1 MKKRV
6 LSLTMAFLL
15 AFTMLPTQAAA
26 EELPEYEEVVEEN
39 ASEEDPLEKD
49 VLETESLEAEAPA
62 AEVENTERT
71 VLTEET
77 EETVTETEPAEEPT
91 EEVTEAPTG
100 EENEEPEVKEEVPA
114 EQEEV
119 SEVPAQEETKSA
131 EAEKTTEA
139 AAAQE
144 IASPAEEIRPA
155 EKQVS
160 VQAMEVNG
168 ISVQAED
175 GETEEP
181 VTSCVTHTFENG
193 ICTVCKYKCIHEN
206 ATDTECLDC
215 KMTMIIKGEKDGA
228 VTRYASLGDAFDNA
242 PDGSTLTL
250 LKDTS
255 DGNDYKIID
264 KNYTMDPAGHT
275 LECRNIT
282 ISRNSGRN
290 TASLTLTGRGKI
302 KASINVNSVVNLCL
316 PETWNGSIKTVNIL
330 SGSHNST
337 KIAGGTID
345 SLVLYV
351 NKLSISGGTFKEIKN
366 NNREKN
372 YNIPVK
378 NLLETGYVFKQN
390 NQIIEYTGE
399 VPGWG
404 SLYNL
409 TVEKCEEHRDK
420 DGDVLCDY
428 CNQSVI
434 FPVEVTAADGT
445 TARYSGLQG
454 AFNEAQNDATVKLL
468 ADIPAGAQGSAYTVD
483 NKRITLDLGDKT
495 VFGSGISATKSAVL
509 TIRGN
514 GTVDGEVT
522 FASNSTGQLQGGTFG
537 KITSV
542 TKTLQELLP
551 EGYAYRD
558 RNGDTWRSDITGSY
572 IENVV
577 VLKAPIQQLD
587 ITNSIGKLT
596 YGYSEDDGQHLLVE
610 PVLLEEYNK
619 NAVGY
624 EWHKVDKNGA
634 ESSDPVSTE
643 QKFSIP
649 AGLEAGNHTY
659 RVHATYYGYIL
670 KEDVTFEVSKA
681 DVKVTKAPTAEKL
694 IYTGQSMA
702 LIVNS
707 GVAEGGSFVY
717 SMEKDGIYTS
727 DIPTGKAVQDYTV
740 WYKVKG
746 DSNHNDSESASVTA
760 TISYF
765 TTDGAAALA
774 DTNKGQN
781 GWYTSTVT
789 IQAPA
794 GYTISSTLEGT
805 YAADFTTDTN
815 GENTYYLRQ
824 DSSGFITDAKTIQVP
839 IDTDQPSGGKTDLS
853 DAALRVG
860 WYLSKENITV
870 TQSVED
876 ATSGPD
882 HIEYQLTPSTDSAG
896 TLGSNQDSGS
906 VSVNAEGK
914 ASFTISKQF
923 KGSIE
928 ITPYDKAGNA
938 GNPITFE
945 KVAAEDEKPELK
957 VTDTFAEG
965 WYTTAQTVHV
975 HAQDMRSGLYMMT
988 YKMDDGDLETLF
1000 RGLSN
1005 MTVEKEVSFPAQEG
1019 VHTYSIIALDNAW
1032 NGVTVKVTIRQDTQA
1047 PTKPTLSISKEA
1059 TDTTVTLQ
1067 ASATDETSGVQE
1079 YILKE
1084 ATNQV
1089 PEQKRSDGV
1098 FALTGLTSDTAYT
1111 FTVTA
1116 KDNAG
1121 NLSEASDTFIVKT
1134 RKKPFANAVVTLK
1147 NADKIYNGTV
1157 QTPDVEVSM
1166 NGTAL
1171 TADQYVVS
1179 YEQDGTAVAAPTKA
1193 GTYKV
1198 VVTAGENG
1206 DYEGI
1211 ASGQPTYTIAKKTIT
1226 ASLNG
1231 TLTKTYDGTTKVLE
1245 AQKLTVLLK
1254 GVEDGDKVT
1263 ATADAYAY
1271 NSAEVKDADTITGS
1285 VIALAGADAE
1295 NYQLAETKASV
1306 SAKILQ
1312 KNLEKADVTFGAALV
1327 ANGKNQTQTI
1337 EKVMLDGA
1345 ALTAKDYEVTGNQA
1359 AAAGSYTLTIE
1370 GKNNYTGKV
1379 QKTYVVVPAE
1389 EQMVSTGNG
1398 DVKIGEGNLKVSVS
1412 AGQDA
1417 PEMSLASDKKTLIKM
1432 LIQGGNLTA
1441 DEIVLIE
1448 EGATIELTLNVEHA
1462 EATVSAETRAAM
1474 EKTAGEFTIGRY
1486 LNITFTKSVN
1496 GEKESEIHEIKAP
1509 IKISFRLSNDLL
1521 NTDRKVKREYM
1532 VLRNHDG
1539 EVTSLPGTFAD
1550 GIITFETDRFSDYAI
1565 AWKDTAVSTSRSK
1578 KKHRSGS
1585 AQQEETAIV
1594 APEVSQLVQAQ
1605 SAPTGDT
1612 APIEWMLL
1620 LAALSA
1626 AGIGM
1631 ILAKKRKEN

>member
-114 EQEEV
+114 EQEETE
-119 SEVPAQEETKSA
+119 EVPTEEI
-131 EAEKTTEA
+131 
-139 AAAQE
+139 Q
-144 IASPAEEIRPA
+144 PAEQ
-155 EKQVS
+155 QVS
-160 VQAMEVNG
+160 IQAMEANG
-168 ISVQAED
+168 VAVQAED
-175 GETEEP
+175 GETE
-181 VTSCVTHTFENG
+181 CTHP
-193 ICTVCKYKCIHEN
+193 N
-206 ATDTECLDC
+206 ATETECPDC
-215 KMTMIIKGEKDGA
+215 GITWCIKDDAGTKY
-228 VTRYASLGDAFDNA
+228 TSLKDAFDNA
-242 PDGSTLTL
+242 PDGSMLTL
-250 LKDTS
+250 MTDTY
-255 DGNDYKIID
+255 DRNDYKIID
-264 KNYTMDPAGHT
+264 KEYTIDPAGHT
-275 LECRNIT
+275 LDSWNIY
-282 ISRNSGRN
+282 IYRKKNP
-290 TASLTLTGRGKI
+290 ASLTLTGSGKV
-302 KASINVNSVVNLCL
+302 KVSINLGSNADLNL
-316 PETWNGSIKTVNIL
+316 PKTWNGSIKTVNIL

-351 NKLSISGGTFKEIKN
+351 NKLSISGGTFGEIRN
-366 NNREKN
+366 NLDSK
-372 YNIPVK
+372 IWAPA
-378 NLLETGYVFKQN
+378 LLESGYVFKQG
-390 NQIIEYTGE
+390 NQAIEFSRDLSANE
-399 VPGWG
+399 
-404 SLYNL
+404 SLWNV

-420 DGDVLCDY
+420 NNDNNNDNKCDF
-428 CNQSVI
+428 CNQKFTVC
-434 FPVEVTAADGT
+434 VETTDKDGSTAK
-445 TARYSGLQG
+445 YSGLQG
-454 AFNEAQNDATVKLL
+454 AFNETQDGATVKLL
-468 ADIPAGAQGSAYTVD
+468 ADIPAGAQNAAYIVD
-483 NKRITLDLGDKT
+483 GKQLTLDLNGKT
-495 VFGSGISATKSAVL
+495 ISGSGISATNGANL
-509 TIRGN
+509 TITGN
-514 GTVDGEVT
+514 GTVDGELT
-522 FASNSTGQLQGGTFG
+522 FDSKSTGKLSGGKFG
-537 KITSV
+537 KVVSNNSD
-542 TKTLQELLP
+542 KTLEDLL
-551 EGYAYRD
+551 EKGYTYRD
-558 RNGDTWRSDITGSY
+558 YEAYKWKQNITESS
-572 IENVV
+572 IDKVEVQ
-577 VLKAPIQQLD
+577 LAPIREVE
-587 ITNSIGKLT
+587 ITNHVGELT
-596 YGYSEDDGQHLLVE
+596 YGYSADAQQYIQAKAILQGSYADYNLVD
-610 PVLLEEYNK
+610 YRW
-619 NAVGY
+619 Y
-624 EWHKVDKNGA
+624 EIN
-634 ESSDPVSTE
+634 
-643 QKFSIP
+643 
-649 AGLEAGNHTY
+649 EAGEALSEYVYENPFFIPTGLKAGKHTY
-659 RVHATYYGYIL
+659 RVDAARSSYVL
-670 KEDVTFEVSKA
+670 KADVTFEVEKA
-681 DVKVTKAPTAEKL
+681 ASTVTTAPAAQKL
-694 IYTGQSMA
+694 TYTGEDQHLVTA
-702 LIVNS
+702 
-707 GVAEGGSFVY
+707 GSTSDGELVY
-717 SMEKDGIYTS
+717 SLEKEGTYTPA
-727 DIPTGKAVQDYTV
+727 IPTGKAAQEYTV

-746 DSNHNDSESASVTA
+746 DANHKDSEPASVTA
-760 TISYF
+760 TISYLA
-765 TTDGAAALA
+765 TDAAATLA
-774 DTNKGQN
+774 ETNKGQN

-914 ASFTISKQF
+914 ASFIISKQF
-923 KGSIE
+923 KGSIK
-928 ITPYDKAGNA
+928 IIPYDKAGNA

-1166 NGTAL
+1166 NGTAM

-1198 VVTAGENG
+1198 VVSAGENG
-1206 DYEGI
+1206 DCEGI

-1254 GVEDGDKVT
+1254 GVEDDDKVT

-1285 VIALAGADAE
+1285 GIALAGADAE

-1306 SAKILQ
+1306 SAKILP
-1312 KNLEKADVTFGAALV
+1312 KNLEKADVTLGAALV
-1327 ANGKNQTQTI
+1327 ANGKNQTQAI

-1441 DEIVLIE
+1441 DEIVLIA

-1496 GEKESEIHEIKAP
+1496 GEKENEIHEIKAP

-1565 AWKDTAVSTSRSK
+1565 AWKDKAVSTSGSK

-1585 AQQEETAIV
+1585 AQQEAAAV
-1594 APEVSQLVQAQ
+1594 AAPEVSQLVQAQ

-1612 APIEWMLL
+1612 APIECMLL

-1631 ILAKKRKEN
+1631 IIAKKRKEN

>member
-155 EKQVS
+155 EQQVS

-181 VTSCVTHTFENG
+181 VTPCVTHTFENG

-558 RNGDTWRSDITGSY
+558 RNANTWRSDITGSS

-587 ITNSIGKLT
+587 ITKSIGKLT
-596 YGYSEDDGQHLLVE
+596 YGYSEDEGQHLLVA
-610 PVLLEEYNK
+610 PVLLDGYNENK
-619 NAVGY
+619 VGY

-774 DTNKGQN
+774 DTNKGEHD
-781 GWYTSTVT
+781 WYKGTVT
-789 IQAPA
+789 VLAPA
-794 GYTISSTLEGT
+794 GFTISSVLDGT
-805 YAADFTTDTN
+805 YAKSFETNIN

-824 DSSGFITDAKTIQVP
+824 DTSGCITDAKTIQVP
-839 IDTDQPSGGKTDLS
+839 IDT
-853 DAALRVG
+853 
-860 WYLSKENITV
+860 
-870 TQSVED
+870 
-876 ATSGPD
+876 
-882 HIEYQLTPSTDSAG
+882 
-896 TLGSNQDSGS
+896 
-906 VSVNAEGK
+906 
-914 ASFTISKQF
+914 
-923 KGSIE
+923 
-928 ITPYDKAGNA
+928 
-938 GNPITFE
+938 
-945 KVAAEDEKPELK
+945 
-957 VTDTFAEG
+957 
-965 WYTTAQTVHV
+965 
-975 HAQDMRSGLYMMT
+975 
-988 YKMDDGDLETLF
+988 
-1000 RGLSN
+1000 
-1005 MTVEKEVSFPAQEG
+1005 
-1019 VHTYSIIALDNAW
+1019 
-1032 NGVTVKVTIRQDTQA
+1032 QA
-1047 PTKPTLSISKEA
+1047 PTKPTLTIGEAA
-1059 TDTTVTLQ
+1059 TDTTITLQ
-1067 ASATDETSGVQE
+1067 AAAKDETSGVQE

-1089 PEQKRSDGV
+1089 PEQKCSDGV
-1098 FALTGLTSDTAYT
+1098 FALTGLTSDTEYT
-1111 FTVTA
+1111 FTVIA

-1121 NLSEASDTFIVKT
+1121 NLSEASDAFVVKT

-1171 TADQYVVS
+1171 AADQYVVS

-1193 GTYKV
+1193 GIYKV

-1211 ASGQPTYTIAKKTIT
+1211 ASGHPTYTIAKKTIT

-1285 VIALAGADAE
+1285 GIALTGADAE
-1295 NYQLAETKASV
+1295 NYQLAETKDSV

-1312 KNLEKADVTFGAALV
+1312 KNLAKADVTLGAALV
-1327 ANGKNQTQTI
+1327 ANGKNQTQAV
-1337 EKVMLDGA
+1337 EKVMLDGTE
-1345 ALTAKDYEVTGNQA
+1345 LTAKDYEVTGNQA

-1389 EQMVSTGNG
+1389 EQMVSTGKG
-1398 DVKIGEGNLKVSVS
+1398 DVKIGEGTLKVSVS

-1565 AWKDTAVSTSRSK
+1565 AWKDTAVSTSGSK

-1585 AQQEETAIV
+1585 VQQEETAIAV
-1594 APEVSQLVQAQ
+1594 PEVSQLVQAQ

-1631 ILAKKRKEN
+1631 IIARKRKEN

>member
-114 EQEEV
+114 EQEETE
-119 SEVPAQEETKSA
+119 EVPTEEI
-131 EAEKTTEA
+131 
-139 AAAQE
+139 Q
-144 IASPAEEIRPA
+144 PAEQ
-155 EKQVS
+155 QVS
-160 VQAMEVNG
+160 IQAMEANG
-168 ISVQAED
+168 VAVQAED
-175 GETEEP
+175 GETE
-181 VTSCVTHTFENG
+181 CTHP
-193 ICTVCKYKCIHEN
+193 N
-206 ATDTECLDC
+206 ATETECPDC
-215 KMTMIIKGEKDGA
+215 GITWCIKDDAGTKY
-228 VTRYASLGDAFDNA
+228 TSLKDAFDNA
-242 PDGSTLTL
+242 PDGSMLTL
-250 LKDTS
+250 MTDTY
-255 DGNDYKIID
+255 DRNDYKIID
-264 KNYTMDPAGHT
+264 KKYTIDPAGHT
-275 LECRNIT
+275 LDSWNIY
-282 ISRNSGRN
+282 IYRKKNP
-290 TASLTLTGRGKI
+290 ASLTLTGSGKV
-302 KASINVNSVVNLCL
+302 KVSINLGSNADLNL
-316 PETWNGSIKTVNIL
+316 PKTWNGSIKTVNIL

-351 NKLSISGGTFKEIKN
+351 NKLSISGGTFGEIRN
-366 NNREKN
+366 NLDSK
-372 YNIPVK
+372 IWAPA
-378 NLLETGYVFKQN
+378 LLESGYVFKQG
-390 NQIIEYTGE
+390 NQAIEFSRDLSANE
-399 VPGWG
+399 
-404 SLYNL
+404 SLWNV

-420 DGDVLCDY
+420 NNDNNNDNKCDF
-428 CNQSVI
+428 CNQKFTVC
-434 FPVEVTAADGT
+434 VETTDKDGSTAK
-445 TARYSGLQG
+445 YSGLQG
-454 AFNEAQNDATVKLL
+454 AFNETQDGATVKLL
-468 ADIPAGAQGSAYTVD
+468 ADIPAGAQNAAYIVD
-483 NKRITLDLGDKT
+483 GKQLTLDLNGKT
-495 VFGSGISATKSAVL
+495 ISGSGISATNGANL
-509 TIRGN
+509 TITGN
-514 GTVDGEVT
+514 GTVDGELT
-522 FASNSTGQLQGGTFG
+522 FDSKSTGKLSGGKFG
-537 KITSV
+537 KVVSNNSD
-542 TKTLQELLP
+542 KTLEDLL
-551 EGYAYRD
+551 EKGYTYRD
-558 RNGDTWRSDITGSY
+558 YEAYEWKQNITESS
-572 IENVV
+572 IDKVEVQ
-577 VLKAPIQQLD
+577 LAPIREVE
-587 ITNSIGKLT
+587 ITNHVGELT
-596 YGYSEDDGQHLLVE
+596 YGYSADAQQYIQAKAILQGSYVDYNLVD
-610 PVLLEEYNK
+610 YRW
-619 NAVGY
+619 Y
-624 EWHKVDKNGA
+624 EIN
-634 ESSDPVSTE
+634 
-643 QKFSIP
+643 
-649 AGLEAGNHTY
+649 EAGEALSEYVYKNPFFIPTGLKAGKHTY
-659 RVHATYYGYIL
+659 RVDAACSFYVL
-670 KEDVTFEVSKA
+670 KADVTFEVEKA
-681 DVKVTKAPTAEKL
+681 ASTVTTAPAAQKL
-694 IYTGQSMA
+694 TYTGEDQHLVTA
-702 LIVNS
+702 
-707 GVAEGGSFVY
+707 GSTSDGELVY
-717 SMEKDGIYTS
+717 SLEKEGTYTPA
-727 DIPTGKAVQDYTV
+727 IPTGKAAQEYTV

-746 DSNHNDSESASVTA
+746 DANHKDSEPASVTA
-760 TISYF
+760 TISYLA
-765 TTDGAAALA
+765 TDAAATLA
-774 DTNKGQN
+774 ETNKGQN

-815 GENTYYLRQ
+815 GKNTYYLRQ
-824 DSSGFITDAKTIQVP
+824 DSSGFITDARTIQVP

-882 HIEYQLTPSTDSAG
+882 HIEYRLTPSTDSEG

-1285 VIALAGADAE
+1285 VIALAGADVE

-1312 KNLEKADVTFGAALV
+1312 KNLAKADVTLGAALV
-1327 ANGKNQTQTI
+1327 ANGKSQTQAV
-1337 EKVMLDGA
+1337 EKVMLDGTE
-1345 ALTAKDYEVTGNQA
+1345 LTAKDYEVTGNQA

-1398 DVKIGEGNLKVSVS
+1398 DVKIGEGTLKVSVS

-1565 AWKDTAVSTSRSK
+1565 AWKDTAVSTSGSK

-1585 AQQEETAIV
+1585 AQQEATAV
-1594 APEVSQLVQAQ
+1594 AAPEVSQLVQAQ

>member
-15 AFTMLPTQAAA
+15 AFTMLPIQVAA
-26 EELPEYEEVVEEN
+26 EELPEYEGIVEEGTPEEE
-39 ASEEDPLEKD
+39 SLEEDA
-49 VLETESLEAEAPA
+49 LETESLEAEALA

-77 EETVTETEPAEEPT
+77 EETVTETEPT

-100 EENEEPEVKEEVPA
+100 EETEDAEVKEEVPA

-155 EKQVS
+155 EQQVS
-160 VQAMEVNG
+160 VQAMEANG
-168 ISVQAED
+168 IAVQAED

-181 VTSCVTHTFENG
+181 VTPCVTHTFENG
-193 ICTVCKYKCIHEN
+193 ICTVCKYKCIHEK
-206 ATDTECLDC
+206 ATDTECPDC

-242 PDGSTLTL
+242 PDGSMLTL
-250 LKDTS
+250 MTDTY
-255 DGNDYKIID
+255 DRNDYKIID

-275 LECRNIT
+275 LDSWNIY
-282 ISRNSGRN
+282 IYRKKNP
-290 TASLTLTGRGKI
+290 ASLTLTGSGKV
-302 KASINVNSVVNLCL
+302 KVSINLGSNADLNL
-316 PETWNGSIKTVNIL
+316 PKTWNGSIKTVNIL

-345 SLVLYV
+345 SLVLCV
-351 NKLSISGGTFKEIKN
+351 NSLSISGGTFKEIRN
-366 NNREKN
+366 NNRDKN

-483 NKRITLDLGDKT
+483 KKRITLDLGNKT
-495 VFGSGISATKSAVL
+495 ISGSGISATKGADL
-509 TIRGN
+509 TITGN
-514 GTVDGEVT
+514 GTVAGEVT
-522 FASNSTGQLQGGTFG
+522 FASDSTGRLQGGIFK

-619 NAVGY
+619 NEVGY

-634 ESSDPVSTE
+634 ELSDPASME

-659 RVHATYYGYIL
+659 RVHATYHGYTL
-670 KEDVTFEVSKA
+670 KEDVTFEVLKA
-681 DVKVTKAPTAEKL
+681 DVKVTKAPTVEKL

-717 SMEKDGIYTS
+717 SMEKDGTYTS
-727 DIPTGKAVQDYTV
+727 DIPTGKAAGEYTV

-746 DSNHNDSESASVTA
+746 DSNHNDSEPVGVTA

-1067 ASATDETSGVQE
+1067 ASAKDETSGVQE

-1312 KNLEKADVTFGAALV
+1312 KNLAKADVTLGAALV
-1327 ANGKNQTQTI
+1327 ANGKSQTQAV
-1337 EKVMLDGA
+1337 EKVMLDGTE
-1345 ALTAKDYEVTGNQA
+1345 LTAKDYEVTGNQA

-1398 DVKIGEGNLKVSVS
+1398 DVKIGEGTLKVSVS

-1486 LNITFTKSVN
+1486 LNITFTK
-1496 GEKESEIHEIKAP
+1496 
-1509 IKISFRLSNDLL
+1509 
-1521 NTDRKVKREYM
+1521 T
-1532 VLRNHDG
+1532 
-1539 EVTSLPGTFAD
+1539 
-1550 GIITFETDRFSDYAI
+1550 
-1565 AWKDTAVSTSRSK
+1565 
-1578 KKHRSGS
+1578 
-1585 AQQEETAIV
+1585 
-1594 APEVSQLVQAQ
+1594 
-1605 SAPTGDT
+1605 
-1612 APIEWMLL
+1612 
-1620 LAALSA
+1620 
-1626 AGIGM
+1626 
-1631 ILAKKRKEN
+1631 

>member
-15 AFTMLPTQAAA
+15 AFTMLPTQVAA
-26 EELPEYEEVVEEN
+26 EELPEYEGIVEEGTPEEE
-39 ASEEDPLEKD
+39 SLEEDA
-49 VLETESLEAEAPA
+49 LETKSLEAEALA

-77 EETVTETEPAEEPT
+77 EETVTETEPT

-100 EENEEPEVKEEVPA
+100 EETEDAEVKEEVPA

-155 EKQVS
+155 EQQVS

-181 VTSCVTHTFENG
+181 VTLCVTHTFENG
-193 ICTVCKYKCIHEN
+193 ICTVCKYKCMHEN

-255 DGNDYKIID
+255 DGNNYKIID

-275 LECRNIT
+275 LECWNIT

-330 SGSHNST
+330 SGMHDST

-345 SLVLYV
+345 RLVLYV
-351 NKLSISGGTFKEIKN
+351 NSLSISGGTFKEIWN
-366 NNREKN
+366 NNRDKN

-378 NLLETGYVFKQN
+378 NLLKLGYVFKQN
-390 NQIIEYTGE
+390 NQTIEYTAE

-404 SLYNL
+404 SLSDL

-420 DGDVLCDY
+420 GGDNLCDF
-428 CNQSVI
+428 CNQKFTVC
-434 FPVEVTAADGT
+434 VETTDKDGSTAK
-445 TARYSGLQG
+445 YSGLQG
-454 AFNEAQNDATVKLL
+454 AFNETQDGATVKLL
-468 ADIPAGAQGSAYTVD
+468 ADIPAGAQNAAYTVD
-483 NKRITLDLGDKT
+483 KKQLTLDLNSKT
-495 VFGSGISATKSAVL
+495 IFGNGISATNGANL
-509 TIRGN
+509 TITGN
-514 GTVDGEVT
+514 GTVDGELT
-522 FASNSTGQLQGGTFG
+522 FDSKSTGKLSGGKFG
-537 KITSV
+537 KVVSNNSD
-542 TKTLQELLP
+542 KTLEDLL
-551 EGYAYRD
+551 EKGYTYRD
-558 RNGDTWRSDITGSY
+558 YETYQWKQNITESS
-572 IENVV
+572 IDKVKV
-577 VLKAPIQQLD
+577 QLAPIREVE
-587 ITNSIGKLT
+587 ITNHVGELT
-596 YGYSEDDGQHLLVE
+596 YGYSADAQQYIQAKAILQGSYVVD
-610 PVLLEEYNK
+610 YRW
-619 NAVGY
+619 Y
-624 EWHKVDKNGA
+624 EIN
-634 ESSDPVSTE
+634 
-643 QKFSIP
+643 
-649 AGLEAGNHTY
+649 EAGEALSEYVYENPFFIPTGLKAGKHTY
-659 RVHATYYGYIL
+659 RVDAACSFYVL
-670 KEDVTFEVSKA
+670 KADVTFEVEKA
-681 DVKVTKAPTAEKL
+681 ASTVTTAPAAQKL
-694 IYTGQSMA
+694 TYTGEDQHLVTA
-702 LIVNS
+702 
-707 GVAEGGSFVY
+707 GSTSDGELVY
-717 SMEKDGIYTS
+717 SLEKEGTYTPA
-727 DIPTGKAVQDYTV
+727 IPTGKAAQEYTV

-746 DSNHNDSESASVTA
+746 DANHKDSEPASVTA
-760 TISYF
+760 TISYLA
-765 TTDGAAALA
+765 TDAAATLA
-774 DTNKGQN
+774 ETNKGQN

-1271 NSAEVKDADTITGS
+1271 NSAEVKAADTITGS
-1285 VIALAGADAE
+1285 GIALAGADAE

-1312 KNLEKADVTFGAALV
+1312 KNLEKADVTLGAALV
-1327 ANGKNQTQTI
+1327 ANGKNQTQAI

-1441 DEIVLIE
+1441 DEIVLIA
-1448 EGATIELTLNVEHA
+1448 EGATIELALNVEHA

-1496 GEKESEIHEIKAP
+1496 GEKESEIHEVKAP

-1565 AWKDTAVSTSRSK
+1565 AWKDTAVSTSGSK

-1585 AQQEETAIV
+1585 AQQEATAV
-1594 APEVSQLVQAQ
+1594 AAPEVSQLVQAQ

-1631 ILAKKRKEN
+1631 IIARKRKEN

>member
-26 EELPEYEEVVEEN
+26 EELPEYEEIVEEGTPEEE
-39 ASEEDPLEKD
+39 SLEEDA
-49 VLETESLEAEAPA
+49 LETESLEAEALA
-62 AEVENTERT
+62 AEVENTEGT
-71 VLTEET
+71 VLTEQT
-77 EETVTETEPAEEPT
+77 EETVTETEPT

-100 EENEEPEVKEEVPA
+100 EETEDAEVKEEVSA

-119 SEVPAQEETKSA
+119 SEVPAQEETKPA

-155 EKQVS
+155 EQQVS
-160 VQAMEVNG
+160 VQAMEANG
-168 ISVQAED
+168 IAVQAED

-181 VTSCVTHTFENG
+181 VTPCVTHTFENG
-193 ICTVCKYKCIHEN
+193 ICTVCKYKCIHEK
-206 ATDTECLDC
+206 ATDTECPDC

-242 PDGSTLTL
+242 PDGSMLTL
-250 LKDTS
+250 MTDTY
-255 DGNDYKIID
+255 DRNDYKIID
-264 KNYTMDPAGHT
+264 KKYTIDPAGHT
-275 LECRNIT
+275 LDSWNIY
-282 ISRNSGRN
+282 IYRKKNP
-290 TASLTLTGRGKI
+290 ASLTLTGSGKV
-302 KASINVNSVVNLCL
+302 KVSINLGSNADLNL
-316 PETWNGSIKTVNIL
+316 PKTWNGSIKTVNIL
-330 SGSHNST
+330 SGSHNFT

-351 NKLSISGGTFKEIKN
+351 NKLSISGGTFGEIRN
-366 NNREKN
+366 NLDSK
-372 YNIPVK
+372 IWAPA
-378 NLLETGYVFKQN
+378 LLESGYVFKQG
-390 NQIIEYTGE
+390 NQAIEFSRDLSANE
-399 VPGWG
+399 
-404 SLYNL
+404 SLWNV

-420 DGDVLCDY
+420 NNDGKCDY
-428 CNQSVI
+428 CDLEATFNA
-434 FPVEVTAADGT
+434 EVTAVDST

-454 AFNEAQNDATVKLL
+454 AFNEAQDGATVKLL
-468 ADIPAGAQGSAYTVD
+468 ADIPAGAQNAAYIVD
-483 NKRITLDLGDKT
+483 GKQLTLDLNGKT
-495 VFGSGISATKSAVL
+495 ISGSGISVTNGADLKVT
-509 TIRGN
+509 GN
-514 GTVDGEVT
+514 GTIDGELM
-522 FASNSTGQLQGGTFG
+522 FASKSTGKLSGGKFG
-537 KITSV
+537 KVVSNNSD
-542 TKTLQELLP
+542 KTLEDLL
-551 EGYAYRD
+551 EKGYTYRD
-558 RNGDTWRSDITGSY
+558 YETYEWKQNITESS
-572 IENVV
+572 IDKVEVQ
-577 VLKAPIQQLD
+577 LAPIREVE
-587 ITNSIGKLT
+587 ITNHVGELT
-596 YGYSEDDGQHLLVE
+596 YGYSADAQQYIQAKAILQGSYADYNLVD
-610 PVLLEEYNK
+610 YRW
-619 NAVGY
+619 Y
-624 EWHKVDKNGA
+624 EIN
-634 ESSDPVSTE
+634 
-643 QKFSIP
+643 
-649 AGLEAGNHTY
+649 EAGEALSEYVYKNSFFIPTGLKAGKHTY
-659 RVHATYYGYIL
+659 RVDAACSSYVL
-670 KEDVTFEVSKA
+670 KADVTFEVEKA
-681 DVKVTKAPTAEKL
+681 ASTVTTAPAAQKL
-694 IYTGQSMA
+694 TYTGEDQHLVTA
-702 LIVNS
+702 
-707 GVAEGGSFVY
+707 GSTSDGELVY
-717 SMEKDGIYTS
+717 SLEKEGTYTPA
-727 DIPTGKAVQDYTV
+727 IPTGKAAQEYTV

-746 DSNHNDSESASVTA
+746 DANHKDSEPASVTA
-760 TISYF
+760 TISYLA
-765 TTDGAAALA
+765 TDAAATLA
-774 DTNKGQN
+774 ETNKGQN

-923 KGSIE
+923 KGSIK
-928 ITPYDKAGNA
+928 IIPYDKAGNA

-945 KVAAEDEKPELK
+945 KVAAEDEKPELE
-957 VTDTFAEG
+957 VTDTFEEG
-965 WYTTAQTVHV
+965 WHTTAQTVHV

-1005 MTVEKEVSFPAQEG
+1005 MTVEKEISFPAQEG

-1193 GTYKV
+1193 GIYKV

-1285 VIALAGADAE
+1285 GIALTGADAE
-1295 NYQLAETKASV
+1295 NYQLAETKDSV

-1312 KNLEKADVTFGAALV
+1312 KNLAKADVTLGAALV
-1327 ANGKNQTQTI
+1327 ANGKNQTQAV
-1337 EKVMLDGA
+1337 EKVMLDGTE
-1345 ALTAKDYEVTGNQA
+1345 LTAKDYEVTGNQA

-1379 QKTYVVVPAE
+1379 QKNYVVVPAE

-1398 DVKIGEGNLKVSVS
+1398 DVKIGEGTLKVSVS

-1565 AWKDTAVSTSRSK
+1565 AWKDTAVSTSGSK

-1585 AQQEETAIV
+1585 AQQEATAV
-1594 APEVSQLVQAQ
+1594 AAPEVSQLVQAQ

-1631 ILAKKRKEN
+1631 IIARKRKEN

>member
-1 MKKRV
+1 MKRRV

-15 AFTMLPTQAAA
+15 AFTMLPTQAVA
-26 EELPEYEEVVEEN
+26 EELPEHEEIVEEN
-39 ASEEDPLEKD
+39 VPAEE
-49 VLETESLEAEAPA
+49 VLA
-62 AEVENTERT
+62 
-71 VLTEET
+71 EET
-77 EETVTETEPAEEPT
+77 EEKVTKAEPAEEVTETPT
-91 EEVTEAPTG
+91 E
-100 EENEEPEVKEEVPA
+100 EEPEVKEEA
-114 EQEEV
+114 
-119 SEVPAQEETKSA
+119 
-131 EAEKTTEA
+131 
-139 AAAQE
+139 
-144 IASPAEEIRPA
+144 PA
-155 EKQVS
+155 EKEAVSEAPVADAPQEDAPAESQITESAAS
-160 VQAMEVNG
+160 VQAMEAND
-168 ISVQAED
+168 IAVQAED
-175 GETEEP
+175 DETATQENVVKVGETAYGSFAEAMKAANNASGNVTMTILADIEDTAEETGTFSYSNTNADLTIDLNGKTVHVSKFTVASGT
-181 VTSCVTHTFENG
+181 VTFKDANPADGNYFSKVTVNTGGKAVLKSGCLGVENKDTEAVDVSGTFEMSGGRIAGKLYPHQGAEVSIEAGYVRNLYLDLSPEKVRVVLTG
-193 ICTVCKYKCIHEN
+193 GEFGSLTKEYGKDVSYAALLHAGYGYK
-206 ATDTECLDC
+206 TDGNWLGYHRIDDTSPRYNLKVEKCEQHQFLETGWCGNCNYQCPHTNMTPEMNQCPDC
-215 KMTMIIKGEKDGA
+215 KMSWAVESQKDGTVA
-228 VTRYASLGDAFDNA
+228 KYASLQEAFEKA

-250 LKDTS
+250 LKDIND
-255 DGNDYKIID
+255 DGATYEIK
-264 KNYTMDPAGHT
+264 KNFVVHMGAYSINMFKLYIRTKGA
-275 LECRNIT
+275 
-282 ISRNSGRN
+282 
-290 TASLTLTGRGKI
+290 LTLTGEKKI
-302 KASINVNSVVNLCL
+302 TRYIIVEGYGQLHLTDDWTGTLNNVYLNTNYSQFSMKQGIVGELGVG
-316 PETWNGSIKTVNIL
+316 T
-330 SGSHNST
+330 SGSNNNIH
-337 KIAGGTID
+337 
-345 SLVLYV
+345 
-351 NKLSISGGTFKEIKN
+351 ISGGTFNRIKN
-366 NNREKN
+366 SRANKN
-372 YNIPVK
+372 DVIPVK

-390 NQIIEYTGE
+390 NQTIEYTGD

-404 SLYNL
+404 SLSNL
-409 TVEKCEEHRDK
+409 TVERCEEHRDSNHDEK
-420 DGDVLCDY
+420 CDY
-428 CNQSVI
+428 CNQSVT
-434 FPVEVTAADGT
+434 FPVEVTTADGT
-445 TARYSGLQG
+445 MARYSGLQG

-468 ADIPAGAQGSAYTVD
+468 ADISAGAQGSAYTVD
-483 NKRITLDLGDKT
+483 NKRITLDLGNKT
-495 VFGSGISATKSAVL
+495 ISGSGISATNGADL
-509 TIRGN
+509 TITGN
-514 GTVDGEVT
+514 GTVAREVT

-542 TKTLQELLP
+542 TKMLQELLP

-558 RNGDTWRSDITGSY
+558 RNGDTWRSDITGSS

-596 YGYSEDDGQHLLVE
+596 YGYSEDDGQHLLVA

-619 NAVGY
+619 NEVGY

-634 ESSDPVSTE
+634 ESSDSVSTE

-659 RVHATYYGYIL
+659 RVHATYHGYIL

-681 DVKVTKAPTAEKL
+681 DVKVTKAPTVEKL

-717 SMEKDGIYTS
+717 SMEKDGTYTS
-727 DIPTGKAVQDYTV
+727 DIPTGKAAGEYTV

-746 DSNHNDSESASVTA
+746 DSNHNDSEPVGVTA

-774 DTNKGQN
+774 DTNKGEHD
-781 GWYTSTVT
+781 WYRSTVT
-789 IQAPA
+789 VLAPE
-794 GYTISSTLEGT
+794 GFTISSVLDGT
-805 YAADFTTDTN
+805 YAKSFETNIN

-824 DSSGFITDAKTIQVP
+824 DTSGYITDAKTIQVP
-839 IDTDQPSGGKTDLS
+839 IDT
-853 DAALRVG
+853 
-860 WYLSKENITV
+860 
-870 TQSVED
+870 
-876 ATSGPD
+876 
-882 HIEYQLTPSTDSAG
+882 
-896 TLGSNQDSGS
+896 
-906 VSVNAEGK
+906 
-914 ASFTISKQF
+914 
-923 KGSIE
+923 
-928 ITPYDKAGNA
+928 
-938 GNPITFE
+938 
-945 KVAAEDEKPELK
+945 
-957 VTDTFAEG
+957 
-965 WYTTAQTVHV
+965 
-975 HAQDMRSGLYMMT
+975 
-988 YKMDDGDLETLF
+988 
-1000 RGLSN
+1000 
-1005 MTVEKEVSFPAQEG
+1005 
-1019 VHTYSIIALDNAW
+1019 
-1032 NGVTVKVTIRQDTQA
+1032 QA
-1047 PTKPTLSISKEA
+1047 PTRPTLTIGETA

-1067 ASATDETSGVQE
+1067 AAAKDETSGVQE

-1089 PEQKRSDGV
+1089 PEQKRSDGA
-1098 FALTGLTSDTAYT
+1098 FALTGLTSDTEYT
-1111 FTVTA
+1111 FTVIA

-1121 NLSEASDTFIVKT
+1121 NLSEASDAFVVKT

-1147 NADKIYNGTV
+1147 NADKIYNGMV
-1157 QTPDVEVSM
+1157 QTPDVEISM

-1171 TADQYVVS
+1171 AADQYVVS

-1198 VVTAGENG
+1198 VVTAGKNSA
-1206 DYEGI
+1206 YEGI

-1271 NSAEVKDADTITGS
+1271 NSAEVKAADTITGS
-1285 VIALAGADAE
+1285 GIALAGADAE

-1312 KNLEKADVTFGAALV
+1312 KNLAKADVTLGAALV
-1327 ANGKNQTQTI
+1327 ANGKNQTQAV
-1337 EKVMLDGA
+1337 EKVMLDGTE
-1345 ALTAKDYEVTGNQA
+1345 LTAKDYEVTGNQA

-1389 EQMVSTGNG
+1389 EQMVSTGKG
-1398 DVKIGEGNLKVSVS
+1398 DVKIGEGTLKVSVS

-1509 IKISFRLSNDLL
+1509 IKISFRLSNDFL

-1565 AWKDTAVSTSRSK
+1565 AWKDTVVSTSGSK

-1585 AQQEETAIV
+1585 AQQEATAV
-1594 APEVSQLVQAQ
+1594 AAPEVSQLVQAQ

-1631 ILAKKRKEN
+1631 IIARKRKEN

>member
-26 EELPEYEEVVEEN
+26 EELPEYEEIVEEGTPEEE
-39 ASEEDPLEKD
+39 SLEEDA
-49 VLETESLEAEAPA
+49 LETESLEAEALA
-62 AEVENTERT
+62 AEVENTEGT
-71 VLTEET
+71 VLTEQT
-77 EETVTETEPAEEPT
+77 EETVTETEPT

-100 EENEEPEVKEEVPA
+100 EETEDAEVKEEVSA

-119 SEVPAQEETKSA
+119 SEVPAQEETKPA

-155 EKQVS
+155 EQQVS
-160 VQAMEVNG
+160 VQAMEANG
-168 ISVQAED
+168 IAVQAED

-181 VTSCVTHTFENG
+181 VTPCVTHTFENG
-193 ICTVCKYKCIHEN
+193 ICTVCKYKCIHEK
-206 ATDTECLDC
+206 ATDTECPDC

-275 LECRNIT
+275 LECWNIT

-330 SGSHNST
+330 SGMHDST

-345 SLVLYV
+345 RLVLCV
-351 NKLSISGGTFKEIKN
+351 NSLSISGGTFKEIRN
-366 NNREKN
+366 NNRDKN

-378 NLLETGYVFKQN
+378 NLLKLGYVFKQN
-390 NQIIEYTGE
+390 NQTIEYTAE

-404 SLYNL
+404 SLSDL

-420 DGDVLCDY
+420 GGDNLCDF
-428 CNQSVI
+428 CNQKFTVC
-434 FPVEVTAADGT
+434 VETTDKDGSTAK
-445 TARYSGLQG
+445 YSGLQG
-454 AFNEAQNDATVKLL
+454 AFNETQDGATVKLL

-495 VFGSGISATKSAVL
+495 ISGSGISATNGAGL
-509 TIRGN
+509 NITGN

-558 RNGDTWRSDITGSY
+558 RNGDTWRSDITGSS

-619 NAVGY
+619 NEVGY

-634 ESSDPVSTE
+634 ESSDSVSTE

-659 RVHATYYGYIL
+659 RVHATYHGYIL

-681 DVKVTKAPTAEKL
+681 DVKVTKAPTVEKL

-717 SMEKDGIYTS
+717 SMEKDGTYTS
-727 DIPTGKAVQDYTV
+727 DIPTGKAAGEYTV

-746 DSNHNDSESASVTA
+746 DANHKDSEPASVTA
-760 TISYF
+760 TISYLA
-765 TTDGAAALA
+765 TDAAATLA
-774 DTNKGQN
+774 ETNKGQN

-1211 ASGQPTYTIAKKTIT
+1211 ASGQPTYTIAKKIIT

-1312 KNLEKADVTFGAALV
+1312 KNLAKADVTLGAALV
-1327 ANGKNQTQTI
+1327 ANGKSQTQAV
-1337 EKVMLDGA
+1337 EKVMLDGTE
-1345 ALTAKDYEVTGNQA
+1345 LTAKDYEVTGNQA

-1398 DVKIGEGNLKVSVS
+1398 DVKIGEGTLKVSVS

-1448 EGATIELTLNVEHA
+1448 EGATIELALNVEHA

-1565 AWKDTAVSTSRSK
+1565 AWKDTAVSTSGSK

-1585 AQQEETAIV
+1585 AQQEATAV
-1594 APEVSQLVQAQ
+1594 AAPEVSQLVQAQ

>member
-26 EELPEYEEVVEEN
+26 EELPEYEEIVEEGTPEEE
-39 ASEEDPLEKD
+39 SLEEDA
-49 VLETESLEAEAPA
+49 LETESLEAEALA
-62 AEVENTERT
+62 AEVENTEGT
-71 VLTEET
+71 VLTEQT
-77 EETVTETEPAEEPT
+77 EETVTETEPT

-100 EENEEPEVKEEVPA
+100 EETEDAEVKEEVSA

-119 SEVPAQEETKSA
+119 SEVPAQEETKPA

-155 EKQVS
+155 EQQVS
-160 VQAMEVNG
+160 VQAMEANG
-168 ISVQAED
+168 IAVQAED

-181 VTSCVTHTFENG
+181 VTPCVTHTFENG
-193 ICTVCKYKCIHEN
+193 ICTVCKYKCIHEK
-206 ATDTECLDC
+206 ATDTECPDC

-275 LECRNIT
+275 LECWNIT

-330 SGSHNST
+330 SGMHDST

-345 SLVLYV
+345 RLVLCV
-351 NKLSISGGTFKEIKN
+351 NSLSISGGTFKEIRN
-366 NNREKN
+366 NNRDKN

-378 NLLETGYVFKQN
+378 NLLKLGYVFKQN
-390 NQIIEYTGE
+390 NQTIEYTAE

-404 SLYNL
+404 SLSDL

-420 DGDVLCDY
+420 GGDNLCDF
-428 CNQSVI
+428 CNQKFTVC
-434 FPVEVTAADGT
+434 VETTDKDGSTAK
-445 TARYSGLQG
+445 YSGLQG
-454 AFNEAQNDATVKLL
+454 AFNETQDGATVKLL

-495 VFGSGISATKSAVL
+495 ISGSGISATNGAGL
-509 TIRGN
+509 NITGN

-558 RNGDTWRSDITGSY
+558 RNGDTWRSDITGSS

-619 NAVGY
+619 NEVGY

-634 ESSDPVSTE
+634 ESSDSVSTE

-659 RVHATYYGYIL
+659 RVHATYHGYIL

-681 DVKVTKAPTAEKL
+681 DVKVTKAPTVEKL

-717 SMEKDGIYTS
+717 SMEKDGTYTS
-727 DIPTGKAVQDYTV
+727 DIPTGKAAGEYTV

-746 DSNHNDSESASVTA
+746 DANHKDSEPASVTA
-760 TISYF
+760 TISYLA
-765 TTDGAAALA
+765 TDAAATLA
-774 DTNKGQN
+774 ETNKGQN

-1312 KNLEKADVTFGAALV
+1312 KNLAKADVTLGAALV
-1327 ANGKNQTQTI
+1327 ANGKSQTQAV
-1337 EKVMLDGA
+1337 EKVMLDGTE
-1345 ALTAKDYEVTGNQA
+1345 LTAKDYEVTGNQA

-1398 DVKIGEGNLKVSVS
+1398 DVKIGEGTLKVSVS

-1448 EGATIELTLNVEHA
+1448 EGATIELALNVEHA

-1565 AWKDTAVSTSRSK
+1565 AWKDTAVSTSGSK

-1585 AQQEETAIV
+1585 AQQEATAV
-1594 APEVSQLVQAQ
+1594 AAPEVSQLVQAQ

>member
-26 EELPEYEEVVEEN
+26 EELPEYEEIVEEGTPEEE
-39 ASEEDPLEKD
+39 SLEEDA
-49 VLETESLEAEAPA
+49 LETESLEAEALA
-62 AEVENTERT
+62 AEVENTEGT
-71 VLTEET
+71 VLTEQT
-77 EETVTETEPAEEPT
+77 EETVTETEPT
-91 EEVTEAPTG
+91 EEVTEEPTG
-100 EENEEPEVKEEVPA
+100 EETEDAEVKEEVSA
-114 EQEEV
+114 EQEETE
-119 SEVPAQEETKSA
+119 EVPTEEI
-131 EAEKTTEA
+131 
-139 AAAQE
+139 Q
-144 IASPAEEIRPA
+144 PAEQ
-155 EKQVS
+155 QVS
-160 VQAMEVNG
+160 VQAMEANAVA
-168 ISVQAED
+168 VQAED
-175 GETEEP
+175 GETE
-181 VTSCVTHTFENG
+181 CTHP
-193 ICTVCKYKCIHEN
+193 N
-206 ATDTECLDC
+206 ATETECPDC
-215 KMTMIIKGEKDGA
+215 GITWCIKDDAGTKY
-228 VTRYASLGDAFDNA
+228 TSLKDAFDNA
-242 PDGSTLTL
+242 PDGSMLTL
-250 LKDTS
+250 MTDTY
-255 DGNDYKIID
+255 DRNDYKIID
-264 KNYTMDPAGHT
+264 KKYTIDPAGHT
-275 LECRNIT
+275 LDSWNIY
-282 ISRNSGRN
+282 IYRKKNP
-290 TASLTLTGRGKI
+290 ASLTLTGSGKV
-302 KASINVNSVVNLCL
+302 KVSINLGSNADLNL
-316 PETWNGSIKTVNIL
+316 PKTWNGSIKTVNIL

-351 NKLSISGGTFKEIKN
+351 NKLSISGGTFGEIRN
-366 NNREKN
+366 NLDSK
-372 YNIPVK
+372 IWAPA
-378 NLLETGYVFKQN
+378 LLESGYVFKQG
-390 NQIIEYTGE
+390 NQAIEFSRDLSANE
-399 VPGWG
+399 
-404 SLYNL
+404 SLWNV

-420 DGDVLCDY
+420 NNDGKCDY
-428 CNQSVI
+428 CDLEATFNA
-434 FPVEVTAADGT
+434 EVTAVDST

-454 AFNEAQNDATVKLL
+454 AFNEAQDGATVKLL
-468 ADIPAGAQGSAYTVD
+468 ADIPAGAQNAAYIVD
-483 NKRITLDLGDKT
+483 GKQLTLDLNGKT
-495 VFGSGISATKSAVL
+495 ISGSGISVTNGADLKVT
-509 TIRGN
+509 GN
-514 GTVDGEVT
+514 GTIDGELM
-522 FASNSTGQLQGGTFG
+522 FASKSTGKLSGGKFG
-537 KITSV
+537 KVVSNNSD
-542 TKTLQELLP
+542 KTLEDLL
-551 EGYAYRD
+551 EKGYTYRD
-558 RNGDTWRSDITGSY
+558 YETYQWKQNITESS
-572 IENVV
+572 IDKVEVQ
-577 VLKAPIQQLD
+577 LAPIREVE
-587 ITNSIGKLT
+587 ITNHVGELT
-596 YGYSEDDGQHLLVE
+596 YGYSADAQQYIQAKAILQGSYADYNLVD
-610 PVLLEEYNK
+610 YRW
-619 NAVGY
+619 Y
-624 EWHKVDKNGA
+624 EIN
-634 ESSDPVSTE
+634 
-643 QKFSIP
+643 
-649 AGLEAGNHTY
+649 EAGEALSEYVYKNPFFIPTGLKAGKHTY
-659 RVHATYYGYIL
+659 RVDAACSSYVL
-670 KEDVTFEVSKA
+670 KADVTFEVEKA
-681 DVKVTKAPTAEKL
+681 ASTVTTAPAAQKL
-694 IYTGQSMA
+694 TYTGEDQHLVTAGST
-702 LIVNS
+702 S
-707 GVAEGGSFVY
+707 DGGLVY
-717 SMEKDGIYTS
+717 SLEKEGTYTPA
-727 DIPTGKAVQDYTV
+727 IPTGKAAQEYTV

-746 DSNHNDSESASVTA
+746 DANHKDSEPASVTA
-760 TISYF
+760 TISYLA
-765 TTDGAAALA
+765 TDEVATLA
-774 DTNKGQN
+774 DTNKGEN
-781 GWYTSTVT
+781 DWYTGTVT
-789 IQAPA
+789 ILAPT
-794 GYTISSTLEGT
+794 GYTISSALDGPYT
-805 YAADFTTDTN
+805 ANFTTDTN
-815 GENTYYLRQ
+815 GENTYYLKNA
-824 DSSGFITDAKTIQVP
+824 DGGITDAKTIQVP

-870 TQSVED
+870 TQFVED

-882 HIEYQLTPSTDSAG
+882 HIEYRLTPSTDSEG

-988 YKMDDGDLETLF
+988 YKIDDGDLEKLF

-1032 NGVTVKVTIRQDTQA
+1032 NGATVKVTIRQDTQA
-1047 PTKPTLSISKEA
+1047 PTKPTLTVSKEA

-1067 ASATDETSGVQE
+1067 ASATDEASGVQE
-1079 YILKE
+1079 YTLLETSGKIPPQTSE
-1084 ATNQV
+1084 
-1089 PEQKRSDGV
+1089 DGV
-1098 FALTGLTSDTAYT
+1098 FALTGLASDTEYV

-1121 NLSEASDTFIVKT
+1121 HISEISDIFTVKT
-1134 RKKPFANAVVTLK
+1134 RKIPFANAVVTLK
-1147 NADKIYNGTV
+1147 NADKIYNGTA

-1285 VIALAGADAE
+1285 GIALAGADAE
-1295 NYQLAETKASV
+1295 NYQLAETKVSV

-1312 KNLEKADVTFGAALV
+1312 KNLEKADVTLGEALI
-1327 ANGKNQTQTI
+1327 ANGKTQTQTV
-1337 EKVMLDGA
+1337 EKVMLDGTE
-1345 ALTAKDYEVTGNQA
+1345 LTAQDYEVTGNQA

-1441 DEIVLIE
+1441 DEIVLIA

-1539 EVTSLPGTFAD
+1539 EVSSLPGTFAD

-1565 AWKDTAVSTSRSK
+1565 AWKDTAVSTSGSK

-1585 AQQEETAIV
+1585 AQQEAAAV
-1594 APEVSQLVQAQ
+1594 AAPEVSQLVQAQ

-1631 ILAKKRKEN
+1631 ILARKRKEN

>member
-1 MKKRV
+1 MKRRV

-15 AFTMLPTQAAA
+15 AFTMLPIQAIA
-26 EELPEYEEVVEEN
+26 EELPEHEEIVEEN
-39 ASEEDPLEKD
+39 VPAEE
-49 VLETESLEAEAPA
+49 
-62 AEVENTERT
+62 

-77 EETVTETEPAEEPT
+77 EEKMTKAEPAEEVTETPT
-91 EEVTEAPTG
+91 E
-100 EENEEPEVKEEVPA
+100 EEPEVKEEA
-114 EQEEV
+114 
-119 SEVPAQEETKSA
+119 
-131 EAEKTTEA
+131 
-139 AAAQE
+139 
-144 IASPAEEIRPA
+144 PA
-155 EKQVS
+155 EKEAVSEAPMADAPQEDAPAESQITESVAS
-160 VQAMEVNG
+160 VQAMEAND
-168 ISVQAED
+168 IAVQAED
-175 GETEEP
+175 DETKTQENVVKVGETACGSFAEAMEAANSASGNVTMTILTDIEATNEETGAFSYSNTNADLTIDLNGKTVHLSKFTVESGTVIFKDANP
-181 VTSCVTHTFENG
+181 ADGNYFSKVTVNTGGKAVLESGCLGVENKDTEAVDVSGTFEMSGGRIAGKLYPHQGAKVSIEAGYVRNLYLDLSPEKVSVVLTG
-193 ICTVCKYKCIHEN
+193 GEFGSLTKEYGKDVSYAALLHAGYGYK
-206 ATDTECLDC
+206 TDGNWIGYHRIDDTSPRYNMKVEKCEQHQFLETGWCGNCNYQCLHTNMKSDMNQCPDC
-215 KMTMIIKGEKDGA
+215 KMSWAVESQKDGTVA
-228 VTRYASLGDAFDNA
+228 KYASLQEAFEKA

-250 LKDTS
+250 LKDIN
-255 DGNDYKIID
+255 DGGATYEIT
-264 KNYTMDPAGHT
+264 KNFVVHMGAYSINMFRLYIRTTGA
-275 LECRNIT
+275 
-282 ISRNSGRN
+282 
-290 TASLTLTGRGKI
+290 LTLTGEKKI
-302 KASINVNSVVNLCL
+302 TKYIIVEGHGQLHLADNWTGTLNNVSLNTSYSKFSMKQGIVGELGVG
-316 PETWNGSIKTVNIL
+316 T
-330 SGSHNST
+330 SGSNNNIH
-337 KIAGGTID
+337 
-345 SLVLYV
+345 
-351 NKLSISGGTFKEIKN
+351 ISGGTFNRIKN
-366 NNREKN
+366 SLANKSDV
-372 YNIPVK
+372 IPVK

-390 NQIIEYTGE
+390 NQTIEYTRE

-404 SLYNL
+404 TLYNL
-409 TVEKCEEHRDK
+409 TVERCEEHRDK

-428 CNQSVI
+428 CNQSAA
-434 FPVEVTAADGT
+434 FPVEVTASDGT

-454 AFNEAQNDATVKLL
+454 ALNEAQNDATVKLL

-495 VFGSGISATKSAVL
+495 ISGSGISATNGAGL

-558 RNGDTWRSDITGSY
+558 RNANTWRSDITGSS

-587 ITNSIGKLT
+587 ITKSIGKLT
-596 YGYSEDDGQHLLVE
+596 YGYSEDEGQHLLVA
-610 PVLLEEYNK
+610 PVLLDEYNE
-619 NAVGY
+619 NEVGY

-634 ESSDPVSTE
+634 ELSDPASME

-659 RVHATYYGYIL
+659 RVHATYHGYTL
-670 KEDVTFEVSKA
+670 KKDVTFEVSKA

-717 SMEKDGIYTS
+717 SMEKDGTYTS
-727 DIPTGKAVQDYTV
+727 DSPTGHAVQDYTV

-746 DSNHNDSESASVTA
+746 DSNHNDSEPASVTA

-765 TTDGAAALA
+765 TTDGAATLA
-774 DTNKGQN
+774 DTNKGEN
-781 GWYTSTVT
+781 DWYKGTVT
-789 IQAPA
+789 VLAPA
-794 GYTISSTLEGT
+794 GFTISSVLDGT
-805 YAADFTTDTN
+805 YAKSFETNIN

-824 DSSGFITDAKTIQVP
+824 DTSSCITDAKTIQVP
-839 IDTDQPSGGKTDLS
+839 IDT
-853 DAALRVG
+853 
-860 WYLSKENITV
+860 
-870 TQSVED
+870 
-876 ATSGPD
+876 
-882 HIEYQLTPSTDSAG
+882 
-896 TLGSNQDSGS
+896 
-906 VSVNAEGK
+906 
-914 ASFTISKQF
+914 
-923 KGSIE
+923 
-928 ITPYDKAGNA
+928 
-938 GNPITFE
+938 
-945 KVAAEDEKPELK
+945 
-957 VTDTFAEG
+957 
-965 WYTTAQTVHV
+965 
-975 HAQDMRSGLYMMT
+975 
-988 YKMDDGDLETLF
+988 
-1000 RGLSN
+1000 
-1005 MTVEKEVSFPAQEG
+1005 
-1019 VHTYSIIALDNAW
+1019 
-1032 NGVTVKVTIRQDTQA
+1032 QA
-1047 PTKPTLSISKEA
+1047 PTKPTLTIGEAA

-1067 ASATDETSGVQE
+1067 AAAKDETSGVQE

-1089 PEQKRSDGV
+1089 PEQKRSDGA
-1098 FALTGLTSDTAYT
+1098 FALTGLTSDTEYT

-1121 NLSEASDTFIVKT
+1121 NLSEASDAFVVKT

-1171 TADQYVVS
+1171 AADQYVVS

-1198 VVTAGENG
+1198 VVTAGKNSA
-1206 DYEGI
+1206 YEGI

-1312 KNLEKADVTFGAALV
+1312 KNLAKADVTLGAALV
-1327 ANGKNQTQTI
+1327 ANGKSQTQAV
-1337 EKVMLDGA
+1337 EKVMLDGTE
-1345 ALTAKDYEVTGNQA
+1345 LTAKDYEVTGNQA

-1398 DVKIGEGNLKVSVS
+1398 DVKIGEGTLKVSVS

-1565 AWKDTAVSTSRSK
+1565 AWKDTAVSTSGSK

-1585 AQQEETAIV
+1585 AQQEATAV
-1594 APEVSQLVQAQ
+1594 AAPEVSQLVQAQ

-1631 ILAKKRKEN
+1631 IIARKRKEN

>member
-15 AFTMLPTQAAA
+15 AFTMLPTQVAA
-26 EELPEYEEVVEEN
+26 EELPEYEGIVEEGTPEEE
-39 ASEEDPLEKD
+39 SLEEDA
-49 VLETESLEAEAPA
+49 LETESLEAEALA

-77 EETVTETEPAEEPT
+77 EETVTETEPT

-100 EENEEPEVKEEVPA
+100 EETEDAEVKEEVPA

-155 EKQVS
+155 EQQVS

-181 VTSCVTHTFENG
+181 VTPCVTHTFENG

-206 ATDTECLDC
+206 ATDTECPDC

-275 LECRNIT
+275 LECWNIT

-330 SGSHNST
+330 SGMHDST

-345 SLVLYV
+345 RLVLCV
-351 NKLSISGGTFKEIKN
+351 NSLSISGGTFKEIRN
-366 NNREKN
+366 NNCDKN

-378 NLLETGYVFKQN
+378 NLLKLGYVFKQN
-390 NQIIEYTGE
+390 NQTIEYTAE

-404 SLYNL
+404 SLSDL

-420 DGDVLCDY
+420 GGDNLCDF
-428 CNQSVI
+428 CNQKFTVC
-434 FPVEVTAADGT
+434 VETTDKDGSTAK
-445 TARYSGLQG
+445 YSGLQG
-454 AFNEAQNDATVKLL
+454 AFNETQDGATVKLL

-495 VFGSGISATKSAVL
+495 ISGSGISATNGAGL
-509 TIRGN
+509 TITGN

-558 RNGDTWRSDITGSY
+558 RNGDTWRSDITGSS

-619 NAVGY
+619 NEVGY

-634 ESSDPVSTE
+634 ESSDSVSTE

-659 RVHATYYGYIL
+659 RVHATYHGYIL

-681 DVKVTKAPTAEKL
+681 DVKVTKAPTVEKL

-717 SMEKDGIYTS
+717 SMEKDGTYTS
-727 DIPTGKAVQDYTV
+727 DIPTGKAAGEYTV

-746 DSNHNDSESASVTA
+746 DANHKDSEPASVTA
-760 TISYF
+760 TISYLA
-765 TTDGAAALA
+765 TDAAATLA
-774 DTNKGQN
+774 ETNKGQN

-1312 KNLEKADVTFGAALV
+1312 KNLEKADVTLGAALV
-1327 ANGKNQTQTI
+1327 ANGKSQTQAV
-1337 EKVMLDGA
+1337 EKVMLDGTEF
-1345 ALTAKDYEVTGNQA
+1345 TAKDYEVTGNQA

-1398 DVKIGEGNLKVSVS
+1398 DVKIGEGTLKVSVS

-1448 EGATIELTLNVEHA
+1448 EGATIELALNVEHA

-1585 AQQEETAIV
+1585 AQQEAAV
-1594 APEVSQLVQAQ
+1594 VAAPEVSQLVQAQ

-1620 LAALSA
+1620 LAALST

-1631 ILAKKRKEN
+1631 IIARKRKEN

>member
-114 EQEEV
+114 EQEETE
-119 SEVPAQEETKSA
+119 EVPTEEI
-131 EAEKTTEA
+131 
-139 AAAQE
+139 Q
-144 IASPAEEIRPA
+144 PAEQ
-155 EKQVS
+155 QVS
-160 VQAMEVNG
+160 IQAMEANG
-168 ISVQAED
+168 VAVQAED
-175 GETEEP
+175 GETE
-181 VTSCVTHTFENG
+181 CTHP
-193 ICTVCKYKCIHEN
+193 N
-206 ATDTECLDC
+206 ATETECPDC
-215 KMTMIIKGEKDGA
+215 GITWCIKDDAGTKY
-228 VTRYASLGDAFDNA
+228 TSLKDAFDNA
-242 PDGSTLTL
+242 PDGSMLTL
-250 LKDTS
+250 MTDTY
-255 DGNDYKIID
+255 DRNDYKIID
-264 KNYTMDPAGHT
+264 KKYTIDPAGHT
-275 LECRNIT
+275 LDSWNIY
-282 ISRNSGRN
+282 IYRKENP
-290 TASLTLTGRGKI
+290 ASLTLTGSGKV
-302 KASINVNSVVNLCL
+302 KVSINLGSNADLNL
-316 PETWNGSIKTVNIL
+316 PKTWNGSIKTVNIL

-351 NKLSISGGTFKEIKN
+351 NKLSISGGTFGEIRN
-366 NNREKN
+366 NLDSK
-372 YNIPVK
+372 IWAPA
-378 NLLETGYVFKQN
+378 LLESGYVFKQG
-390 NQIIEYTGE
+390 NQTIEFSRDLSANE
-399 VPGWG
+399 
-404 SLYNL
+404 SLWNV

-420 DGDVLCDY
+420 NNDNNNDNKCDF
-428 CNQSVI
+428 CNQKFTVC
-434 FPVEVTAADGT
+434 VETTDKDGSTAK
-445 TARYSGLQG
+445 YSGLQG
-454 AFNEAQNDATVKLL
+454 AFNETQDGATVKLL
-468 ADIPAGAQGSAYTVD
+468 ADIPAGAQNAAYIVD
-483 NKRITLDLGDKT
+483 GKQLTLDLNGKT
-495 VFGSGISATKSAVL
+495 ISGSGISATNGANL
-509 TIRGN
+509 TITGN
-514 GTVDGEVT
+514 GTVDGELT
-522 FASNSTGQLQGGTFG
+522 FDSKSTGKLSGGKFG
-537 KITSV
+537 KVVSNNSD
-542 TKTLQELLP
+542 KTLEDLL
-551 EGYAYRD
+551 EKGYTYRD
-558 RNGDTWRSDITGSY
+558 YEAYKWKQNITESS
-572 IENVV
+572 IDKVEVQ
-577 VLKAPIQQLD
+577 LAPIREVE
-587 ITNSIGKLT
+587 ITNHVGELT
-596 YGYSEDDGQHLLVE
+596 YGYSADAQQYIQAKAILQGSYVDYNLVD
-610 PVLLEEYNK
+610 YRW
-619 NAVGY
+619 Y
-624 EWHKVDKNGA
+624 EIN
-634 ESSDPVSTE
+634 
-643 QKFSIP
+643 
-649 AGLEAGNHTY
+649 EAGEALSEYVYKNPFFIPTGLKAGKHTY
-659 RVHATYYGYIL
+659 RVDAACSFYVL
-670 KEDVTFEVSKA
+670 KADVTFEVEKA
-681 DVKVTKAPTAEKL
+681 ASTVTTAPAAQKL
-694 IYTGQSMA
+694 TYTGEDQHLVTA
-702 LIVNS
+702 
-707 GVAEGGSFVY
+707 GSTSDGELVY
-717 SMEKDGIYTS
+717 SLEKEGTYTPA
-727 DIPTGKAVQDYTV
+727 IPTGKAAQEYTV

-746 DSNHNDSESASVTA
+746 DANHKDSEPASVTA
-760 TISYF
+760 TISYLA
-765 TTDGAAALA
+765 TDAAATLA
-774 DTNKGQN
+774 ETNKGQN

-815 GENTYYLRQ
+815 GKNTYYLRQ
-824 DSSGFITDAKTIQVP
+824 DSSGFITDARTIQVP

-882 HIEYQLTPSTDSAG
+882 HIEYRLTPSTDSEG

-1089 PEQKRSDGV
+1089 PEQKRSDGA

-1111 FTVTA
+1111 FTVIA

-1147 NADKIYNGTV
+1147 KADKIYNGTV

-1171 TADQYVVS
+1171 AADQYVVS

-1198 VVTAGENG
+1198 VVTAGKNSA
-1206 DYEGI
+1206 YEGI

-1254 GVEDGDKVT
+1254 GVEDDDKVT

-1285 VIALAGADAE
+1285 GIALAGADAE

-1312 KNLEKADVTFGAALV
+1312 KNLEKADVTLGAALV
-1327 ANGKNQTQTI
+1327 ANGKNRTQAI

-1441 DEIVLIE
+1441 DEIVLIA

-1496 GEKESEIHEIKAP
+1496 GEKENEIHEIKAP
-1509 IKISFRLSNDLL
+1509 IKISFRLSNDLF

-1565 AWKDTAVSTSRSK
+1565 AWKDTVVSTSGSK

-1585 AQQEETAIV
+1585 AQQEAAV
-1594 APEVSQLVQAQ
+1594 VAAPEVSQLVQAQ

-1631 ILAKKRKEN
+1631 IIARKRKEN

>member
-62 AEVENTERT
+62 AEVENIERT

-114 EQEEV
+114 EQEETE
-119 SEVPAQEETKSA
+119 EVPTEEI
-131 EAEKTTEA
+131 
-139 AAAQE
+139 Q
-144 IASPAEEIRPA
+144 PAEQ
-155 EKQVS
+155 QVS
-160 VQAMEVNG
+160 IQAMEANG
-168 ISVQAED
+168 VAVQAED
-175 GETEEP
+175 GETE
-181 VTSCVTHTFENG
+181 CTHP
-193 ICTVCKYKCIHEN
+193 N
-206 ATDTECLDC
+206 ATETECPDC
-215 KMTMIIKGEKDGA
+215 GITWCIKDDAGTKY
-228 VTRYASLGDAFDNA
+228 TSLKDAFDNA
-242 PDGSTLTL
+242 PDGSMLTL
-250 LKDTS
+250 MTDTY
-255 DGNDYKIID
+255 DRNDYKIID
-264 KNYTMDPAGHT
+264 KEYTIDPAGHT
-275 LECRNIT
+275 LDSWNIY
-282 ISRNSGRN
+282 IYRKKNP
-290 TASLTLTGRGKI
+290 ASLTLTGSGKV
-302 KASINVNSVVNLCL
+302 KVSINLGSNADLNL
-316 PETWNGSIKTVNIL
+316 PKTWNGSIKTVNIL

-351 NKLSISGGTFKEIKN
+351 NKLSISGGTFGEIRN
-366 NNREKN
+366 NLDSK
-372 YNIPVK
+372 IWAPA
-378 NLLETGYVFKQN
+378 LLESGYVFKQG
-390 NQIIEYTGE
+390 NQAIEFSRDLSANE
-399 VPGWG
+399 
-404 SLYNL
+404 SLWNV

-420 DGDVLCDY
+420 NNDNNNDNKCDF
-428 CNQSVI
+428 CNQKFTVC
-434 FPVEVTAADGT
+434 VETTDKDGSTAK
-445 TARYSGLQG
+445 YSGLQG
-454 AFNEAQNDATVKLL
+454 AFNETQDGATVKLL
-468 ADIPAGAQGSAYTVD
+468 ADIPAGAQNAAYIVD
-483 NKRITLDLGDKT
+483 GKQLTLDLNGKT
-495 VFGSGISATKSAVL
+495 ISGSGISATNGANL
-509 TIRGN
+509 TITGN
-514 GTVDGEVT
+514 GTVDGELT
-522 FASNSTGQLQGGTFG
+522 FDSKSTGKLSGGKFG
-537 KITSV
+537 KVVSNNSD
-542 TKTLQELLP
+542 KTLEDLL
-551 EGYAYRD
+551 EKGYTYRD
-558 RNGDTWRSDITGSY
+558 YEAYKWKQNITESS
-572 IENVV
+572 IDKVEVQ
-577 VLKAPIQQLD
+577 LAPIREVE
-587 ITNSIGKLT
+587 ITNHVGELT
-596 YGYSEDDGQHLLVE
+596 YGYSADAQQYIQAKAILQGSYADYNLVD
-610 PVLLEEYNK
+610 YRW
-619 NAVGY
+619 Y
-624 EWHKVDKNGA
+624 EIN
-634 ESSDPVSTE
+634 
-643 QKFSIP
+643 
-649 AGLEAGNHTY
+649 EAGEALSEYVYENPFFIPTGLKAGKHTY
-659 RVHATYYGYIL
+659 RVDAARSSYVL
-670 KEDVTFEVSKA
+670 KADVTFEVEKA
-681 DVKVTKAPTAEKL
+681 ASTVTTAPAAQKL
-694 IYTGQSMA
+694 TYTGEDQHLVTA
-702 LIVNS
+702 
-707 GVAEGGSFVY
+707 GSTSDGELVY
-717 SMEKDGIYTS
+717 SLEKEGTYTPA
-727 DIPTGKAVQDYTV
+727 IPTGKAAQEYTV

-746 DSNHNDSESASVTA
+746 DANHKDSEPASVTA
-760 TISYF
+760 TISYLA
-765 TTDGAAALA
+765 TDAAATLA
-774 DTNKGQN
+774 ETNKGQN

-914 ASFTISKQF
+914 ASFIISKQF
-923 KGSIE
+923 KGSIK
-928 ITPYDKAGNA
+928 IIPYDKAGNA

-945 KVAAEDEKPELK
+945 KVAAEDEKPELE
-957 VTDTFAEG
+957 VTDTFEEG
-965 WYTTAQTVHV
+965 WHTTAQTVHV

-1032 NGVTVKVTIRQDTQA
+1032 NGATVKVTIRQDTQA

-1067 ASATDETSGVQE
+1067 ASATDEASGVQE

-1098 FALTGLTSDTAYT
+1098 FALTGLTSDTEYV

-1121 NLSEASDTFIVKT
+1121 HISEISDVFNVKT

-1147 NADKIYNGTV
+1147 NADKIYNGMV
-1157 QTPDVEVSM
+1157 QTPDVEISM

-1171 TADQYVVS
+1171 AADQYVVS

-1254 GVEDGDKVT
+1254 GVEDDDKVT
-1263 ATADAYAY
+1263 ATADAYTY

-1285 VIALAGADAE
+1285 GIALAGADAE

-1312 KNLEKADVTFGAALV
+1312 KNLAKADVTLGAALV
-1327 ANGKNQTQTI
+1327 ANGKNQTQAV
-1337 EKVMLDGA
+1337 EKVMLDGTE
-1345 ALTAKDYEVTGNQA
+1345 LTAKDYEVTGDQA

-1389 EQMVSTGNG
+1389 EQMVSTGKG
-1398 DVKIGEGNLKVSVS
+1398 DVKIGEGTLKVSVS

-1432 LIQGGNLTA
+1432 MIQGGNLTA

-1565 AWKDTAVSTSRSK
+1565 AWKDTAVSTSGSK

-1585 AQQEETAIV
+1585 AQQEATAIA

>member
-114 EQEEV
+114 EQEETE
-119 SEVPAQEETKSA
+119 EVPTEEI
-131 EAEKTTEA
+131 
-139 AAAQE
+139 Q
-144 IASPAEEIRPA
+144 PAEQ
-155 EKQVS
+155 QVS
-160 VQAMEVNG
+160 IQAMEANG
-168 ISVQAED
+168 VAVQAED
-175 GETEEP
+175 GETE
-181 VTSCVTHTFENG
+181 CTHP
-193 ICTVCKYKCIHEN
+193 N
-206 ATDTECLDC
+206 ATETECPDC
-215 KMTMIIKGEKDGA
+215 GITWCIKDDAGTKY
-228 VTRYASLGDAFDNA
+228 TSLKDAFDNA
-242 PDGSTLTL
+242 PDGSMLTL
-250 LKDTS
+250 MTDTY
-255 DGNDYKIID
+255 DRNDYKIID
-264 KNYTMDPAGHT
+264 KKYTIDPAGHT
-275 LECRNIT
+275 LDSWNIY
-282 ISRNSGRN
+282 IYRKKNP
-290 TASLTLTGRGKI
+290 ASLTLTGSGKV
-302 KASINVNSVVNLCL
+302 KVSINLGSNADLNL
-316 PETWNGSIKTVNIL
+316 PKTWNGSIKTVNIL
-330 SGSHNST
+330 SGSHNFT

-351 NKLSISGGTFKEIKN
+351 NKLSISGGTFGEIRN
-366 NNREKN
+366 NLDSK
-372 YNIPVK
+372 IWAPA
-378 NLLETGYVFKQN
+378 LLESGYVFKQG
-390 NQIIEYTGE
+390 NQAIEFSRDLSANE
-399 VPGWG
+399 
-404 SLYNL
+404 SLWNV

-420 DGDVLCDY
+420 NNDNNNDNKCDF
-428 CNQSVI
+428 CNQKFTVC
-434 FPVEVTAADGT
+434 VETTDKDGSTAK
-445 TARYSGLQG
+445 YSGLQG
-454 AFNEAQNDATVKLL
+454 AFNETQDGATVKLL
-468 ADIPAGAQGSAYTVD
+468 ADIPAGAQNAAYIVD
-483 NKRITLDLGDKT
+483 GKQLTLDLNGKT
-495 VFGSGISATKSAVL
+495 ISGSGISATNGANL
-509 TIRGN
+509 TITGN
-514 GTVDGEVT
+514 GTVDGELT
-522 FASNSTGQLQGGTFG
+522 FDSKSTGKLSGGKFG
-537 KITSV
+537 KVVSNNSD
-542 TKTLQELLP
+542 KTLEDLL
-551 EGYAYRD
+551 EKGYTYRD
-558 RNGDTWRSDITGSY
+558 YEAYKWKQNITESS
-572 IENVV
+572 IDKVEVQ
-577 VLKAPIQQLD
+577 LAPIREVE
-587 ITNSIGKLT
+587 ITNHVGELT
-596 YGYSEDDGQHLLVE
+596 YGYSADAQQYIQAKAILQGSYVDYNLVD
-610 PVLLEEYNK
+610 YRW
-619 NAVGY
+619 Y
-624 EWHKVDKNGA
+624 EIN
-634 ESSDPVSTE
+634 
-643 QKFSIP
+643 
-649 AGLEAGNHTY
+649 EAGEALSEYVYKNPFFIPTGLKAGKHTY
-659 RVHATYYGYIL
+659 RVDAACSFYVL
-670 KEDVTFEVSKA
+670 KADVTFEVEKA
-681 DVKVTKAPTAEKL
+681 ASTVTTAPAAQKL
-694 IYTGQSMA
+694 TYTGEDQHLVTA
-702 LIVNS
+702 
-707 GVAEGGSFVY
+707 GSTSDGELVY
-717 SMEKDGIYTS
+717 SLEKEGTYTPA
-727 DIPTGKAVQDYTV
+727 IPTGKAAQEYTV

-746 DSNHNDSESASVTA
+746 DANHKDSEPASVTA
-760 TISYF
+760 TISYLA
-765 TTDGAAALA
+765 TDAAATLA
-774 DTNKGQN
+774 ETNKGQN

-815 GENTYYLRQ
+815 GKNTYYLRQ
-824 DSSGFITDAKTIQVP
+824 DSSGFITDARTIQVP

-882 HIEYQLTPSTDSAG
+882 HIEYRLTPSTDSEG

-1312 KNLEKADVTFGAALV
+1312 KNLAKADVTLGAALV
-1327 ANGKNQTQTI
+1327 ANGKSQTQAV
-1337 EKVMLDGA
+1337 EKVMLDGTE
-1345 ALTAKDYEVTGNQA
+1345 LTAKDYEVTGNQA

-1398 DVKIGEGNLKVSVS
+1398 DVKIGEGTLKVSVS

-1565 AWKDTAVSTSRSK
+1565 AWKDTAVSTSGSK

-1585 AQQEETAIV
+1585 AQQEATAV
-1594 APEVSQLVQAQ
+1594 AAPEVSQLVQAQ

-1631 ILAKKRKEN
+1631 IIARKRKEN

>member
-114 EQEEV
+114 EQEETE
-119 SEVPAQEETKSA
+119 EVPTEEI
-131 EAEKTTEA
+131 
-139 AAAQE
+139 Q
-144 IASPAEEIRPA
+144 PAEQ
-155 EKQVS
+155 QVS
-160 VQAMEVNG
+160 IQAMEANG
-168 ISVQAED
+168 VAVQAED
-175 GETEEP
+175 GETE
-181 VTSCVTHTFENG
+181 CTHP
-193 ICTVCKYKCIHEN
+193 N
-206 ATDTECLDC
+206 ATETECPDC
-215 KMTMIIKGEKDGA
+215 GITWCIKDDAGTKY
-228 VTRYASLGDAFDNA
+228 TSLKDAFDNA
-242 PDGSTLTL
+242 PDGSMLTL
-250 LKDTS
+250 MTDTY
-255 DGNDYKIID
+255 DRNDYKIID
-264 KNYTMDPAGHT
+264 KKYTIDPAGHT
-275 LECRNIT
+275 LDSWNIY
-282 ISRNSGRN
+282 IYRKKNP
-290 TASLTLTGRGKI
+290 ASLTLTGSGKV
-302 KASINVNSVVNLCL
+302 KVSINLGSNADLNL
-316 PETWNGSIKTVNIL
+316 PKTWNGSIKTVNIL
-330 SGSHNST
+330 SGSHNFT

-351 NKLSISGGTFKEIKN
+351 NKLSISGGTFGEIRN
-366 NNREKN
+366 NLDSK
-372 YNIPVK
+372 IWAPA
-378 NLLETGYVFKQN
+378 LLESGYVFKQG
-390 NQIIEYTGE
+390 NQAIEFSRDLSANE
-399 VPGWG
+399 
-404 SLYNL
+404 SLWNV

-420 DGDVLCDY
+420 NNDNNNDNKCDF
-428 CNQSVI
+428 CNQKFTVC
-434 FPVEVTAADGT
+434 VETTDKDGSTAK
-445 TARYSGLQG
+445 YSGLQG
-454 AFNEAQNDATVKLL
+454 AFNETQDGATVKLL
-468 ADIPAGAQGSAYTVD
+468 ADIPAGAQNAAYIVD
-483 NKRITLDLGDKT
+483 GKQLTLDLNGKT
-495 VFGSGISATKSAVL
+495 ISGSGISATNGANL
-509 TIRGN
+509 TITGN
-514 GTVDGEVT
+514 GTVDGELT
-522 FASNSTGQLQGGTFG
+522 FDSKSTGKLSGGKFG
-537 KITSV
+537 KVVSNNSD
-542 TKTLQELLP
+542 KTLEDLL
-551 EGYAYRD
+551 EKGYTYRD
-558 RNGDTWRSDITGSY
+558 YEAYKWKQNITESS
-572 IENVV
+572 IDKVEVQ
-577 VLKAPIQQLD
+577 LAPIREVE
-587 ITNSIGKLT
+587 ITNHVGELT
-596 YGYSEDDGQHLLVE
+596 YGYSADAQQYIQAKAILQGSYVD
-610 PVLLEEYNK
+610 YNLDYRW
-619 NAVGY
+619 Y
-624 EWHKVDKNGA
+624 EIN
-634 ESSDPVSTE
+634 
-643 QKFSIP
+643 
-649 AGLEAGNHTY
+649 EAGEALSEYVYENPFFIPTGLKAGKHTY
-659 RVHATYYGYIL
+659 RVDAACSSYVL
-670 KEDVTFEVSKA
+670 KADVTFEVEKA
-681 DVKVTKAPTAEKL
+681 ASTVTTAPAAQKL
-694 IYTGQSMA
+694 TYTGEDQHLVTA
-702 LIVNS
+702 
-707 GVAEGGSFVY
+707 GSTSDGELVY
-717 SMEKDGIYTS
+717 SLEKEGTYTPA
-727 DIPTGKAVQDYTV
+727 IPTGKAAQEYTV

-746 DSNHNDSESASVTA
+746 DANHKDSEPASVTA
-760 TISYF
+760 TISYLA
-765 TTDGAAALA
+765 TDAAATLA
-774 DTNKGQN
+774 ETNKGQN

-1166 NGTAL
+1166 NGTDL

-1312 KNLEKADVTFGAALV
+1312 KNLAKADVTLGAALV
-1327 ANGKNQTQTI
+1327 ANGKSQTQAV
-1337 EKVMLDGA
+1337 EKVMLDGTE
-1345 ALTAKDYEVTGNQA
+1345 LTAKDYEVTGNQA

-1398 DVKIGEGNLKVSVS
+1398 DVKIGEGTLKVSVS

-1565 AWKDTAVSTSRSK
+1565 AWKDTAVSTSGSK

-1585 AQQEETAIV
+1585 AQQEATAV
-1594 APEVSQLVQAQ
+1594 AAPEVSQLVQAQ

-1631 ILAKKRKEN
+1631 IIARKRKEN

>member
-26 EELPEYEEVVEEN
+26 EELPEYEEIVEEGTPEEE
-39 ASEEDPLEKD
+39 SLEEDA
-49 VLETESLEAEAPA
+49 LETESLEAEALA
-62 AEVENTERT
+62 AEVENTEGT
-71 VLTEET
+71 VLTEQT
-77 EETVTETEPAEEPT
+77 EETVTETEPT

-100 EENEEPEVKEEVPA
+100 EETEDAEVKEEVL
-114 EQEEV
+114 
-119 SEVPAQEETKSA
+119 EVPAQEETKPA

-155 EKQVS
+155 EQQVS
-160 VQAMEVNG
+160 VQAMEANG
-168 ISVQAED
+168 IAVQAED

-181 VTSCVTHTFENG
+181 VTPCVTHTFENG
-193 ICTVCKYKCIHEN
+193 ICTVCKYKCIHEK
-206 ATDTECLDC
+206 ATDTECPDC

-242 PDGSTLTL
+242 PDGSMLTL
-250 LKDTS
+250 MTDTY
-255 DGNDYKIID
+255 DRNDYKIID
-264 KNYTMDPAGHT
+264 KKYTIDPAGHT
-275 LECRNIT
+275 LDSWNIY
-282 ISRNSGRN
+282 IYRKKNP
-290 TASLTLTGRGKI
+290 ASLTLTGSGKV
-302 KASINVNSVVNLCL
+302 KVSINLGSNADLNL
-316 PETWNGSIKTVNIL
+316 PKTWNGSIKTVNIL

-351 NKLSISGGTFKEIKN
+351 NKLSISGGTFGEIRN
-366 NNREKN
+366 NLDSK
-372 YNIPVK
+372 IWAPA
-378 NLLETGYVFKQN
+378 LLESGYVFKQG
-390 NQIIEYTGE
+390 NQAIEFSRDLSANE
-399 VPGWG
+399 
-404 SLYNL
+404 SLWNV

-420 DGDVLCDY
+420 NNDGKCDY
-428 CNQSVI
+428 CDLEATFNA
-434 FPVEVTAADGT
+434 EVTAVDST

-454 AFNEAQNDATVKLL
+454 AFNEAQDGATVKLL
-468 ADIPAGAQGSAYTVD
+468 ADIPAGAQNAAYIVD
-483 NKRITLDLGDKT
+483 GKQLTLDLNGKT
-495 VFGSGISATKSAVL
+495 ISGSGISVTNGADLKVT
-509 TIRGN
+509 GN
-514 GTVDGEVT
+514 GTIDGELM
-522 FASNSTGQLQGGTFG
+522 FASKSTGKLSGGKFG
-537 KITSV
+537 KVVSNNSD
-542 TKTLQELLP
+542 KTLEDLL
-551 EGYAYRD
+551 EKGYTYRD
-558 RNGDTWRSDITGSY
+558 YETYKWKQNITESS
-572 IENVV
+572 IDKVEVQ
-577 VLKAPIQQLD
+577 LAPIREVE
-587 ITNSIGKLT
+587 ITNHVGELT
-596 YGYSEDDGQHLLVE
+596 YGYSADAQQYIQAKAILQGSYAD
-610 PVLLEEYNK
+610 YNLDYRW
-619 NAVGY
+619 Y
-624 EWHKVDKNGA
+624 EIN
-634 ESSDPVSTE
+634 
-643 QKFSIP
+643 
-649 AGLEAGNHTY
+649 EAGEALSEYVYKNPFFIPTGLKAGKHTY
-659 RVHATYYGYIL
+659 RVDAACSFYVL
-670 KEDVTFEVSKA
+670 KADVTFEVLKA
-681 DVKVTKAPTAEKL
+681 DAKVTKVPEAEEL
-694 IYTGQSMA
+694 TYTGQDQQLVTAGTTSDGT
-702 LIVNS
+702 I
-707 GVAEGGSFVY
+707 VY
-717 SMEKDGIYTS
+717 SLEKEGTYTA
-727 DIPTGKAVQDYTV
+727 DIPTGKVAGEYTV
-740 WYKVKG
+740 WYKVQG
-746 DSNHNDSESASVTA
+746 DSNHNDSEPASVTA
-760 TISYF
+760 TIRYL
-765 TTDGAAALA
+765 TTDEVAALA
-774 DTNKGQN
+774 DTNKGEN
-781 GWYTSTVT
+781 GWYTGTVT
-789 IQAPA
+789 ILAPT
-794 GYTISSTLEGT
+794 GYTISSTLDGT
-805 YAADFTTDTN
+805 YEENFTTDIN
-815 GENTYYLRQ
+815 GENTYYLK
-824 DSSGFITDAKTIQVP
+824 DASGYITDAKTIQVP

-1285 VIALAGADAE
+1285 VIALAGADVE

-1312 KNLEKADVTFGAALV
+1312 KNLAKADVTLGAALV
-1327 ANGKNQTQTI
+1327 ANGKSQTQAV
-1337 EKVMLDGA
+1337 EKVMLDGTE
-1345 ALTAKDYEVTGNQA
+1345 LTAKDYEVTGNQA
-1359 AAAGSYTLTIE
+1359 DAAGSYTLTIE

-1398 DVKIGEGNLKVSVS
+1398 DVKIGEGTLKVSVS

-1565 AWKDTAVSTSRSK
+1565 AWKDTAVSTSGSK

-1585 AQQEETAIV
+1585 AQQEATAIA

>member
-114 EQEEV
+114 EQEETE
-119 SEVPAQEETKSA
+119 EVPTEEI
-131 EAEKTTEA
+131 
-139 AAAQE
+139 Q
-144 IASPAEEIRPA
+144 PAEQ
-155 EKQVS
+155 QVS
-160 VQAMEVNG
+160 IQAMEANG
-168 ISVQAED
+168 VAVQAED
-175 GETEEP
+175 GETE
-181 VTSCVTHTFENG
+181 CTHP
-193 ICTVCKYKCIHEN
+193 N
-206 ATDTECLDC
+206 ATETECPDC
-215 KMTMIIKGEKDGA
+215 GITWCIKDDAGTKY
-228 VTRYASLGDAFDNA
+228 TSLKDAFDNA
-242 PDGSTLTL
+242 PDGSMLTL
-250 LKDTS
+250 MTDTY
-255 DGNDYKIID
+255 DRNDYKIID
-264 KNYTMDPAGHT
+264 KKYTIDPAGHT
-275 LECRNIT
+275 LDSWNIY
-282 ISRNSGRN
+282 IYRKKNP
-290 TASLTLTGRGKI
+290 ASLTLTGSGKV
-302 KASINVNSVVNLCL
+302 KVSINLGSNADLNL
-316 PETWNGSIKTVNIL
+316 PKTWNGSIKTVNIL

-351 NKLSISGGTFKEIKN
+351 NKLSISGGTFGEIRN
-366 NNREKN
+366 NLDSK
-372 YNIPVK
+372 IWAPA
-378 NLLETGYVFKQN
+378 LLESGYVFKQG
-390 NQIIEYTGE
+390 NQAIEFSRDLSANE
-399 VPGWG
+399 
-404 SLYNL
+404 SLWNV

-420 DGDVLCDY
+420 NNDNNNDNKCDF
-428 CNQSVI
+428 CNQKFTVC
-434 FPVEVTAADGT
+434 VETTDKDGSTAK
-445 TARYSGLQG
+445 YSGLQG
-454 AFNEAQNDATVKLL
+454 AFNETQDGATVKLL
-468 ADIPAGAQGSAYTVD
+468 ADIPAGAQNAAYIVD
-483 NKRITLDLGDKT
+483 GKQLTLDLNGKT
-495 VFGSGISATKSAVL
+495 ISGSGISATNGANL
-509 TIRGN
+509 TITGN
-514 GTVDGEVT
+514 GTVDGELT
-522 FASNSTGQLQGGTFG
+522 FDSKSTGKLSGGKFG
-537 KITSV
+537 KVVSNNSD
-542 TKTLQELLP
+542 KTLEDLL
-551 EGYAYRD
+551 EKGYTYRD
-558 RNGDTWRSDITGSY
+558 YEAYKWKQNITESS
-572 IENVV
+572 IDKVEVQ
-577 VLKAPIQQLD
+577 LAPIREVE
-587 ITNSIGKLT
+587 ITNHVGELT
-596 YGYSEDDGQHLLVE
+596 YGYSADAQQYIQAKAILQGSYVDYNLVD
-610 PVLLEEYNK
+610 YRW
-619 NAVGY
+619 Y
-624 EWHKVDKNGA
+624 EIN
-634 ESSDPVSTE
+634 
-643 QKFSIP
+643 
-649 AGLEAGNHTY
+649 EAGEALSEYVYKNPFFIPTGLKAGKHTY
-659 RVHATYYGYIL
+659 RVDAACSFYVL
-670 KEDVTFEVSKA
+670 KADVTFEVEKA
-681 DVKVTKAPTAEKL
+681 ASTVTTAPAAQKL
-694 IYTGQSMA
+694 TYTGEDQHLVTA
-702 LIVNS
+702 
-707 GVAEGGSFVY
+707 GSTSDGELVY
-717 SMEKDGIYTS
+717 SLEKEGTYTPA
-727 DIPTGKAVQDYTV
+727 IPTGKAAQEYTV

-746 DSNHNDSESASVTA
+746 DANHKDSEPASVTA
-760 TISYF
+760 TISYLA
-765 TTDGAAALA
+765 TDAAATLA
-774 DTNKGQN
+774 ETNKGQN

-815 GENTYYLRQ
+815 GKNTYYLRQ
-824 DSSGFITDAKTIQVP
+824 DSSGFITDARTIQVP

-882 HIEYQLTPSTDSAG
+882 HIEYRLTPSTDSEG

-1254 GVEDGDKVT
+1254 GVEDDDKVT

-1271 NSAEVKDADTITGS
+1271 NSAEVKAADTITGS
-1285 VIALAGADAE
+1285 GIALAGADAE

-1312 KNLEKADVTFGAALV
+1312 KNLAKADVTLSVALV
-1327 ANGKNQTQTI
+1327 ANGKNQTQAV

-1398 DVKIGEGNLKVSVS
+1398 DVKIGEGTLKVSVS

-1565 AWKDTAVSTSRSK
+1565 AWKDTAVSTSGSK

-1585 AQQEETAIV
+1585 AQQEATAIA

>member
-1 MKKRV
+1 MQESYEADQV
-6 LSLTMAFLL
+6 
-15 AFTMLPTQAAA
+15 
-26 EELPEYEEVVEEN
+26 EY
-39 ASEEDPLEKD
+39 KW
-49 VLETESLEAEAPA
+49 
-62 AEVENTERT
+62 
-71 VLTEET
+71 
-77 EETVTETEPAEEPT
+77 
-91 EEVTEAPTG
+91 
-100 EENEEPEVKEEVPA
+100 
-114 EQEEV
+114 
-119 SEVPAQEETKSA
+119 
-131 EAEKTTEA
+131 
-139 AAAQE
+139 
-144 IASPAEEIRPA
+144 
-155 EKQVS
+155 
-160 VQAMEVNG
+160 
-168 ISVQAED
+168 
-175 GETEEP
+175 
-181 VTSCVTHTFENG
+181 
-193 ICTVCKYKCIHEN
+193 YK
-206 ATDTECLDC
+206 
-215 KMTMIIKGEKDGA
+215 
-228 VTRYASLGDAFDNA
+228 V
-242 PDGSTLTL
+242 
-250 LKDTS
+250 
-255 DGNDYKIID
+255 
-264 KNYTMDPAGHT
+264 
-275 LECRNIT
+275 
-282 ISRNSGRN
+282 
-290 TASLTLTGRGKI
+290 
-302 KASINVNSVVNLCL
+302 
-316 PETWNGSIKTVNIL
+316 
-330 SGSHNST
+330 
-337 KIAGGTID
+337 D
-345 SLVLYV
+345 S
-351 NKLSISGGTFKEIKN
+351 
-366 NNREKN
+366 
-372 YNIPVK
+372 
-378 NLLETGYVFKQN
+378 
-390 NQIIEYTGE
+390 
-399 VPGWG
+399 
-404 SLYNL
+404 
-409 TVEKCEEHRDK
+409 
-420 DGDVLCDY
+420 
-428 CNQSVI
+428 
-434 FPVEVTAADGT
+434 
-445 TARYSGLQG
+445 
-454 AFNEAQNDATVKLL
+454 
-468 ADIPAGAQGSAYTVD
+468 
-483 NKRITLDLGDKT
+483 
-495 VFGSGISATKSAVL
+495 
-509 TIRGN
+509 N
-514 GTVDGEVT
+514 GT
-522 FASNSTGQLQGGTFG
+522 
-537 KITSV
+537 
-542 TKTLQELLP
+542 
-551 EGYAYRD
+551 
-558 RNGDTWRSDITGSY
+558 
-572 IENVV
+572 
-577 VLKAPIQQLD
+577 
-587 ITNSIGKLT
+587 
-596 YGYSEDDGQHLLVE
+596 
-610 PVLLEEYNK
+610 
-619 NAVGY
+619 
-624 EWHKVDKNGA
+624 
-634 ESSDPVSTE
+634 ESSDIVSTNS
-643 QKFSIP
+643 QFLIP
-649 AGLEAGNHTY
+649 EDLEAGEYTY
-659 RVHATYYGYIL
+659 RVYAVYYEY
-670 KEDVTFEVSKA
+670 KAKADVTFEVEKA
-681 DVKVTKAPTAEKL
+681 ASTVTTAPAGQKL
-694 IYTGQSMA
+694 TYTGEDQHLVTA
-702 LIVNS
+702 
-707 GVAEGGSFVY
+707 GSTSDGELVY
-717 SMEKDGIYTS
+717 SLEKEGTYTPA
-727 DIPTGKAVQDYTV
+727 IPTGKAAQEYTV

-746 DSNHNDSESASVTA
+746 DANHKDSEPASVTA
-760 TISYF
+760 TISYLA
-765 TTDGAAALA
+765 TDEVATLA
-774 DTNKGQN
+774 DTNKGEN
-781 GWYTSTVT
+781 DWYTGTVT
-789 IQAPA
+789 ILAPTR
-794 GYTISSTLEGT
+794 YTISSTLDGT
-805 YAADFTTDTN
+805 YEENFTTDIN
-815 GENTYYLRQ
+815 GENTYYLK
-824 DSSGFITDAKTIQVP
+824 DASGYITDAKTIQVP

-923 KGSIE
+923 KGSIK
-928 ITPYDKAGNA
+928 IIPYDKAGNA

-1032 NGVTVKVTIRQDTQA
+1032 NGATVKVTIRQDTQA
-1047 PTKPTLSISKEA
+1047 PTKPTLTVSKEA

-1067 ASATDETSGVQE
+1067 ASATDEASGVQE
-1079 YILKE
+1079 YTLLETSGKIPPQTSE
-1084 ATNQV
+1084 
-1089 PEQKRSDGV
+1089 DGV
-1098 FALTGLTSDTAYT
+1098 FALTGLASDTEYV

-1121 NLSEASDTFIVKT
+1121 HISEISDIFTVKT

-1147 NADKIYNGTV
+1147 KADKIYNGTV

-1171 TADQYVVS
+1171 AADQYVVS
-1179 YEQDGTAVAAPTKA
+1179 YEQDGTAVAVPTKA

-1211 ASGQPTYTIAKKTIT
+1211 ASGQPTYTIAKKTII

-1285 VIALAGADAE
+1285 GIALTGADAE
-1295 NYQLAETKASV
+1295 NYQLAETKDSV

-1312 KNLEKADVTFGAALV
+1312 KNLAKADVTLGAALV
-1327 ANGKNQTQTI
+1327 ANGKNQTQAV
-1337 EKVMLDGA
+1337 EKVMLDGTE
-1345 ALTAKDYEVTGNQA
+1345 LTAKDYEVTGNQA

-1441 DEIVLIE
+1441 DEIVLIA

-1496 GEKESEIHEIKAP
+1496 GEKENEIHEIKAP

-1565 AWKDTAVSTSRSK
+1565 AWKDTAVSTSGSK

-1585 AQQEETAIV
+1585 AQQEATAV
-1594 APEVSQLVQAQ
+1594 AAPEVSQLVQAQ

-1631 ILAKKRKEN
+1631 IIARKRKEN

>member
-26 EELPEYEEVVEEN
+26 EELPEYEEIVEEGTPEEE
-39 ASEEDPLEKD
+39 SLEEDA
-49 VLETESLEAEAPA
+49 LETESLEAEALA
-62 AEVENTERT
+62 AEVENTEGT
-71 VLTEET
+71 VLTEQT
-77 EETVTETEPAEEPT
+77 EETVTETEPT

-100 EENEEPEVKEEVPA
+100 EETEDAEVKEEVSA

-119 SEVPAQEETKSA
+119 SEVPAQEETKPA

-155 EKQVS
+155 EQQVS
-160 VQAMEVNG
+160 VQAMEANG
-168 ISVQAED
+168 IAVQAED

-181 VTSCVTHTFENG
+181 VTPCVTHTFENG
-193 ICTVCKYKCIHEN
+193 ICTVCKYKCIHEK
-206 ATDTECLDC
+206 ATDTECPDC

-242 PDGSTLTL
+242 PDGSMLTL
-250 LKDTS
+250 MTDTY
-255 DGNDYKIID
+255 DRNDYKIID
-264 KNYTMDPAGHT
+264 KKYTIDPAGHT
-275 LECRNIT
+275 LDSWNIY
-282 ISRNSGRN
+282 IYRKKNP
-290 TASLTLTGRGKI
+290 ASLTLTGSGKV
-302 KASINVNSVVNLCL
+302 KVSINLGSNADLNL
-316 PETWNGSIKTVNIL
+316 PKTWNGSIKTVNIL

-345 SLVLYV
+345 SLVLCV
-351 NKLSISGGTFKEIKN
+351 NSLSISGGTFKEIRN
-366 NNREKN
+366 NNRDKN

-483 NKRITLDLGDKT
+483 KKRITLDLGNKT
-495 VFGSGISATKSAVL
+495 ISGSGISATKGADL
-509 TIRGN
+509 TITGN
-514 GTVDGEVT
+514 GTVAGEVT
-522 FASNSTGQLQGGTFG
+522 FASDSTGRLQGGIFK

-619 NAVGY
+619 NEVGY

-634 ESSDPVSTE
+634 ELSDPASME

-659 RVHATYYGYIL
+659 RVHATYHGYTL
-670 KEDVTFEVSKA
+670 KEDVTFEVLKA
-681 DVKVTKAPTAEKL
+681 DVKVTKAPTVEKL

-717 SMEKDGIYTS
+717 SMEKDGTYTS
-727 DIPTGKAVQDYTV
+727 DIPTGKAAGEYTV

-746 DSNHNDSESASVTA
+746 DSNHNDSEPVGVTA

-1312 KNLEKADVTFGAALV
+1312 KNLAKADVTLGAALV
-1327 ANGKNQTQTI
+1327 ANGKSQTQAV
-1337 EKVMLDGA
+1337 EKVMLDGTE
-1345 ALTAKDYEVTGNQA
+1345 LTAKDYEVTGNQA

-1398 DVKIGEGNLKVSVS
+1398 DVKIGEGTLKVSVS

-1565 AWKDTAVSTSRSK
+1565 AWKDTAVSTSGSK

-1585 AQQEETAIV
+1585 AQQEATAV
-1594 APEVSQLVQAQ
+1594 AAPEVSQLVQAQ

-1631 ILAKKRKEN
+1631 IIARKRKEN

>member
-1 MKKRV
+1 MK
-6 LSLTMAFLL
+6 
-15 AFTMLPTQAAA
+15 
-26 EELPEYEEVVEEN
+26 
-39 ASEEDPLEKD
+39 
-49 VLETESLEAEAPA
+49 
-62 AEVENTERT
+62 
-71 VLTEET
+71 
-77 EETVTETEPAEEPT
+77 
-91 EEVTEAPTG
+91 
-100 EENEEPEVKEEVPA
+100 
-114 EQEEV
+114 
-119 SEVPAQEETKSA
+119 
-131 EAEKTTEA
+131 
-139 AAAQE
+139 
-144 IASPAEEIRPA
+144 
-155 EKQVS
+155 
-160 VQAMEVNG
+160 
-168 ISVQAED
+168 
-175 GETEEP
+175 
-181 VTSCVTHTFENG
+181 
-193 ICTVCKYKCIHEN
+193 
-206 ATDTECLDC
+206 
-215 KMTMIIKGEKDGA
+215 
-228 VTRYASLGDAFDNA
+228 GDAN
-242 PDGSTLTL
+242 
-250 LKDTS
+250 
-255 DGNDYKIID
+255 
-264 KNYTMDPAGHT
+264 
-275 LECRNIT
+275 
-282 ISRNSGRN
+282 
-290 TASLTLTGRGKI
+290 
-302 KASINVNSVVNLCL
+302 
-316 PETWNGSIKTVNIL
+316 
-330 SGSHNST
+330 
-337 KIAGGTID
+337 
-345 SLVLYV
+345 
-351 NKLSISGGTFKEIKN
+351 
-366 NNREKN
+366 
-372 YNIPVK
+372 
-378 NLLETGYVFKQN
+378 
-390 NQIIEYTGE
+390 
-399 VPGWG
+399 
-404 SLYNL
+404 
-409 TVEKCEEHRDK
+409 
-420 DGDVLCDY
+420 
-428 CNQSVI
+428 
-434 FPVEVTAADGT
+434 
-445 TARYSGLQG
+445 
-454 AFNEAQNDATVKLL
+454 
-468 ADIPAGAQGSAYTVD
+468 
-483 NKRITLDLGDKT
+483 
-495 VFGSGISATKSAVL
+495 
-509 TIRGN
+509 
-514 GTVDGEVT
+514 
-522 FASNSTGQLQGGTFG
+522 
-537 KITSV
+537 
-542 TKTLQELLP
+542 
-551 EGYAYRD
+551 
-558 RNGDTWRSDITGSY
+558 
-572 IENVV
+572 
-577 VLKAPIQQLD
+577 
-587 ITNSIGKLT
+587 
-596 YGYSEDDGQHLLVE
+596 
-610 PVLLEEYNK
+610 
-619 NAVGY
+619 
-624 EWHKVDKNGA
+624 HK
-634 ESSDPVSTE
+634 
-643 QKFSIP
+643 
-649 AGLEAGNHTY
+649 
-659 RVHATYYGYIL
+659 
-670 KEDVTFEVSKA
+670 
-681 DVKVTKAPTAEKL
+681 
-694 IYTGQSMA
+694 
-702 LIVNS
+702 
-707 GVAEGGSFVY
+707 
-717 SMEKDGIYTS
+717 
-727 DIPTGKAVQDYTV
+727 
-740 WYKVKG
+740 
-746 DSNHNDSESASVTA
+746 DSEPASVTA
-760 TISYF
+760 TISYLA
-765 TTDGAAALA
+765 TDAAATLA
-774 DTNKGQN
+774 ETNKGQN

-815 GENTYYLRQ
+815 GKNTYYLRQ

-923 KGSIE
+923 KGSIK
-928 ITPYDKAGNA
+928 IIPYDKAGNA

-945 KVAAEDEKPELK
+945 KVAAEDEKPELE
-957 VTDTFAEG
+957 VTDTFEEG
-965 WYTTAQTVHV
+965 WHTTAQTVHV

-1032 NGVTVKVTIRQDTQA
+1032 NGATVKVTIRQDTQA

-1067 ASATDETSGVQE
+1067 ASATDEASGVQE
-1079 YILKE
+1079 YTLLETSGKIPPQTSE
-1084 ATNQV
+1084 
-1089 PEQKRSDGV
+1089 DGV
-1098 FALTGLTSDTAYT
+1098 FDLTGLTSDTEYT

-1121 NLSEASDTFIVKT
+1121 NLSEASDAFVVKT

-1171 TADQYVVS
+1171 AADQYVVS

-1198 VVTAGENG
+1198 VVTAGKNSA
-1206 DYEGI
+1206 YEGI

-1254 GVEDGDKVT
+1254 GVEDDDKVT

-1312 KNLEKADVTFGAALV
+1312 KNLAKADVTLGAALV
-1327 ANGKNQTQTI
+1327 ANGKSQTQAV
-1337 EKVMLDGA
+1337 EKVMLDGTE
-1345 ALTAKDYEVTGNQA
+1345 LTAKDYEVTGNQA

-1389 EQMVSTGNG
+1389 EQIVSTGNG
-1398 DVKIGEGNLKVSVS
+1398 DVKIGEGTLKVSVS

-1432 LIQGGNLTA
+1432 LIQGGNLMA
-1441 DEIVLIE
+1441 DEIVLIA
-1448 EGATIELTLNVEHA
+1448 EGATIELALNVEHA

-1565 AWKDTAVSTSRSK
+1565 AWKDTAVSTSESK

-1585 AQQEETAIV
+1585 AQQEAATVA

-1631 ILAKKRKEN
+1631 IIARKRKEN

>member
-26 EELPEYEEVVEEN
+26 EELPEYEEIVEEGTPEEE
-39 ASEEDPLEKD
+39 SLEEDA
-49 VLETESLEAEAPA
+49 LETESLEAEALA
-62 AEVENTERT
+62 AEVENTEGT
-71 VLTEET
+71 VLTEQT
-77 EETVTETEPAEEPT
+77 EETVTETEPT

-100 EENEEPEVKEEVPA
+100 EETEDAEVK
-114 EQEEV
+114 EEV
-119 SEVPAQEETKSA
+119 SEVPAQEETKPA

-155 EKQVS
+155 EQQVS
-160 VQAMEVNG
+160 VQAMEANG
-168 ISVQAED
+168 IAVQAED

-181 VTSCVTHTFENG
+181 VTPCVTHTFENG
-193 ICTVCKYKCIHEN
+193 ICTVCKYKCIHEK
-206 ATDTECLDC
+206 ATDTECPDC

-242 PDGSTLTL
+242 PDGSMLTL
-250 LKDTS
+250 MTDTY
-255 DGNDYKIID
+255 DRNDYKIID
-264 KNYTMDPAGHT
+264 KKYTIDPAGHT
-275 LECRNIT
+275 LDSWNIY
-282 ISRNSGRN
+282 IYRKKNP
-290 TASLTLTGRGKI
+290 ASLTLTGSGKV
-302 KASINVNSVVNLCL
+302 KVSINLGSNADLNL
-316 PETWNGSIKTVNIL
+316 PKTWNGSIKTVNIL

-351 NKLSISGGTFKEIKN
+351 NKLSISGGTFGEIRN
-366 NNREKN
+366 NLDSK
-372 YNIPVK
+372 IWAPA
-378 NLLETGYVFKQN
+378 LLESGYVFKQG
-390 NQIIEYTGE
+390 NQAIEFSRDLSANE
-399 VPGWG
+399 
-404 SLYNL
+404 SLWNV

-420 DGDVLCDY
+420 NNDGKCDY
-428 CNQSVI
+428 CDLEATFNA
-434 FPVEVTAADGT
+434 EVTAVDST

-454 AFNEAQNDATVKLL
+454 AFNEAQDGATVKLL
-468 ADIPAGAQGSAYTVD
+468 ADIPAGAQNAAYIVD
-483 NKRITLDLGDKT
+483 GKQLTLDLNGKT
-495 VFGSGISATKSAVL
+495 ISGSGISVTNGADLKVT
-509 TIRGN
+509 GN
-514 GTVDGEVT
+514 GTIDGELM
-522 FASNSTGQLQGGTFG
+522 FASKSTGKLSGGKFG
-537 KITSV
+537 KVVSNNSD
-542 TKTLQELLP
+542 KTLEDLL
-551 EGYAYRD
+551 EKGYTYRD
-558 RNGDTWRSDITGSY
+558 YETYKWKQNITESS
-572 IENVV
+572 IDKVEVQ
-577 VLKAPIQQLD
+577 LAPIREVE
-587 ITNSIGKLT
+587 ITNHVGELT
-596 YGYSEDDGQHLLVE
+596 YGYSADAQQYIQAKAILQGSYAD
-610 PVLLEEYNK
+610 YNLDYRW
-619 NAVGY
+619 Y
-624 EWHKVDKNGA
+624 EIN
-634 ESSDPVSTE
+634 
-643 QKFSIP
+643 
-649 AGLEAGNHTY
+649 EAGEALSEYVYKNPFFIPTGLKAGKHTY
-659 RVHATYYGYIL
+659 RVDAACSFYVL
-670 KEDVTFEVSKA
+670 KADVTFEVLKA
-681 DVKVTKAPTAEKL
+681 DAKVTKVPEAEEL
-694 IYTGQSMA
+694 TYTGQDQQLVTAGTTSDGT
-702 LIVNS
+702 I
-707 GVAEGGSFVY
+707 VY
-717 SMEKDGIYTS
+717 SLEKEGTYTA
-727 DIPTGKAVQDYTV
+727 DIPTGKVAGEYTV
-740 WYKVKG
+740 WYKVQG
-746 DSNHNDSESASVTA
+746 DSNHNDSEPASVTA
-760 TISYF
+760 TIRYL
-765 TTDGAAALA
+765 TTDEVAALA
-774 DTNKGQN
+774 DTNKGEN
-781 GWYTSTVT
+781 GWYTGTVT
-789 IQAPA
+789 ILAPT
-794 GYTISSTLEGT
+794 GYTISSTLDGT
-805 YAADFTTDTN
+805 YEENFTTDIN
-815 GENTYYLRQ
+815 GENTYYLK
-824 DSSGFITDAKTIQVP
+824 DASGYITDAKTIQVP

-1285 VIALAGADAE
+1285 VIALAGADVE

-1312 KNLEKADVTFGAALV
+1312 KNLAKADVTLGAALV
-1327 ANGKNQTQTI
+1327 ANGKSQTQAV
-1337 EKVMLDGA
+1337 EKVMLDGTE
-1345 ALTAKDYEVTGNQA
+1345 LTAKDYEVTGNQA

-1398 DVKIGEGNLKVSVS
+1398 DVKIGEGTLKVSVS

-1565 AWKDTAVSTSRSK
+1565 AWKDTAVSTSGSK

-1585 AQQEETAIV
+1585 AQQEATAIA

>member
-26 EELPEYEEVVEEN
+26 EELPEYEEIVEEGTPEEE
-39 ASEEDPLEKD
+39 SLEEDA
-49 VLETESLEAEAPA
+49 LETESLEAEALA
-62 AEVENTERT
+62 AEVENTEGT
-71 VLTEET
+71 VLTEQT
-77 EETVTETEPAEEPT
+77 EETVTETEPT

-100 EENEEPEVKEEVPA
+100 EETEDAEVKEEVL
-114 EQEEV
+114 
-119 SEVPAQEETKSA
+119 EVPAQEETKPA

-155 EKQVS
+155 EQQVS
-160 VQAMEVNG
+160 VQAMEANG
-168 ISVQAED
+168 IAVQAED

-181 VTSCVTHTFENG
+181 VTPCVTHTFENG
-193 ICTVCKYKCIHEN
+193 ICTVCKYKCIHEK
-206 ATDTECLDC
+206 ATDTECPDC

-242 PDGSTLTL
+242 PDGSMLTL
-250 LKDTS
+250 MTDTY
-255 DGNDYKIID
+255 DRNDYKIID
-264 KNYTMDPAGHT
+264 KKYTIDPAGHT
-275 LECRNIT
+275 LDSWNIY
-282 ISRNSGRN
+282 IYRKKNP
-290 TASLTLTGRGKI
+290 ASLTLTGSGKV
-302 KASINVNSVVNLCL
+302 KVSINLGSNADLNL
-316 PETWNGSIKTVNIL
+316 PKTWNGSIKTVNIL

-351 NKLSISGGTFKEIKN
+351 NKLSISGGTFGEIRN
-366 NNREKN
+366 NLDSK
-372 YNIPVK
+372 IWAPA
-378 NLLETGYVFKQN
+378 LLESGYVFKQG
-390 NQIIEYTGE
+390 NQAIEFSRDLSANE
-399 VPGWG
+399 
-404 SLYNL
+404 SLWNV

-420 DGDVLCDY
+420 NNDGKCDY
-428 CNQSVI
+428 CDLEATFNA
-434 FPVEVTAADGT
+434 EVTAVDST

-454 AFNEAQNDATVKLL
+454 AFNEAQDGATVKLL
-468 ADIPAGAQGSAYTVD
+468 ADIPAGAQNAAYIVD
-483 NKRITLDLGDKT
+483 GKQLTLDLNGKT
-495 VFGSGISATKSAVL
+495 ISGSGISVTNGADLKVT
-509 TIRGN
+509 GN
-514 GTVDGEVT
+514 GTIDGELM
-522 FASNSTGQLQGGTFG
+522 FASKSTGKLSGGKFG
-537 KITSV
+537 KVVSNNSD
-542 TKTLQELLP
+542 KTLEDLL
-551 EGYAYRD
+551 EKGYTYRD
-558 RNGDTWRSDITGSY
+558 YETYKWKQNITESS
-572 IENVV
+572 IDKVEVQ
-577 VLKAPIQQLD
+577 LAPIREVE
-587 ITNSIGKLT
+587 ITNHVGELT
-596 YGYSEDDGQHLLVE
+596 YGYSADAQQYIQAKAILQGSYAD
-610 PVLLEEYNK
+610 YNLDYRW
-619 NAVGY
+619 Y
-624 EWHKVDKNGA
+624 EIN
-634 ESSDPVSTE
+634 
-643 QKFSIP
+643 
-649 AGLEAGNHTY
+649 EAGEALSEYVYKNPFFIPTGLKAGKHTY
-659 RVHATYYGYIL
+659 RVDAACSFYVL
-670 KEDVTFEVSKA
+670 KADVTFEVLKA
-681 DVKVTKAPTAEKL
+681 DAKVTKVPEAEEL
-694 IYTGQSMA
+694 TYTGQDQQLVTAGTTSDGT
-702 LIVNS
+702 I
-707 GVAEGGSFVY
+707 VY
-717 SMEKDGIYTS
+717 SLEKEGTYTA
-727 DIPTGKAVQDYTV
+727 DIPTGKVAGEYTV
-740 WYKVKG
+740 WYKVQG
-746 DSNHNDSESASVTA
+746 DSNHNDSEPASVTA
-760 TISYF
+760 TIRYL
-765 TTDGAAALA
+765 TTDEVAALA
-774 DTNKGQN
+774 DTNKGEN
-781 GWYTSTVT
+781 GWYTGTVT
-789 IQAPA
+789 ILAPT
-794 GYTISSTLEGT
+794 GYTISSTLDGT
-805 YAADFTTDTN
+805 YEENFTTDIN
-815 GENTYYLRQ
+815 GENTYYLK
-824 DSSGFITDAKTIQVP
+824 DASGYITDAKTIQVP

-1285 VIALAGADAE
+1285 VIALAGADVE

-1312 KNLEKADVTFGAALV
+1312 KNLAKADVTLGAALV
-1327 ANGKNQTQTI
+1327 ANGKSQTQAV
-1337 EKVMLDGA
+1337 EKVMLDGTE
-1345 ALTAKDYEVTGNQA
+1345 LTAKDYEVTGNQA

-1398 DVKIGEGNLKVSVS
+1398 DVKIGEGTLKVSVS

-1565 AWKDTAVSTSRSK
+1565 AWKDTAVSTSGSK

-1585 AQQEETAIV
+1585 APQH
-1594 APEVSQLVQAQ
+1594 
-1605 SAPTGDT
+1605 
-1612 APIEWMLL
+1612 
-1620 LAALSA
+1620 
-1626 AGIGM
+1626 
-1631 ILAKKRKEN
+1631 

>member
-15 AFTMLPTQAAA
+15 AFTMLPTQVAA
-26 EELPEYEEVVEEN
+26 EELPEYEGIVEEGTPEEE
-39 ASEEDPLEKD
+39 SLEEDA
-49 VLETESLEAEAPA
+49 LETESLEAEALA

-77 EETVTETEPAEEPT
+77 EETVTETEPT

-100 EENEEPEVKEEVPA
+100 EETEDAEVKEEVPA
-114 EQEEV
+114 EQEETE
-119 SEVPAQEETKSA
+119 EVPTEEI
-131 EAEKTTEA
+131 
-139 AAAQE
+139 Q
-144 IASPAEEIRPA
+144 PAEQ
-155 EKQVS
+155 QVS
-160 VQAMEVNG
+160 IQAMEANG
-168 ISVQAED
+168 VAVQAED
-175 GETEEP
+175 GETE
-181 VTSCVTHTFENG
+181 CTHP
-193 ICTVCKYKCIHEN
+193 N
-206 ATDTECLDC
+206 ATETECPDC
-215 KMTMIIKGEKDGA
+215 GITWCIKDDAGTKY
-228 VTRYASLGDAFDNA
+228 TSLKDAFDNA
-242 PDGSTLTL
+242 PYGSMLTL
-250 LKDTS
+250 MTDTY
-255 DGNDYKIID
+255 DRNDYKIID
-264 KNYTMDPAGHT
+264 KKYTIDPAGHT
-275 LECRNIT
+275 LDSWNIY
-282 ISRNSGRN
+282 IYRKKNP
-290 TASLTLTGRGKI
+290 ASLTLTGSGKV
-302 KASINVNSVVNLCL
+302 KVSINLGSNADLNL
-316 PETWNGSIKTVNIL
+316 PKTWNGSIKTVNIL

-351 NKLSISGGTFKEIKN
+351 NKLSISGGTFGEIRN
-366 NNREKN
+366 NLDSK
-372 YNIPVK
+372 IWAPA
-378 NLLETGYVFKQN
+378 LLESGYVFKQG
-390 NQIIEYTGE
+390 NQAIEFSRDLSANE
-399 VPGWG
+399 
-404 SLYNL
+404 SLWNV

-420 DGDVLCDY
+420 NNDNNNDNKCDF
-428 CNQSVI
+428 CNQKFTVC
-434 FPVEVTAADGT
+434 VETTDKDGSTAK
-445 TARYSGLQG
+445 YSGLQG
-454 AFNEAQNDATVKLL
+454 AFNETQDGATVKLL
-468 ADIPAGAQGSAYTVD
+468 ADIPAGAQNAAYIVD
-483 NKRITLDLGDKT
+483 GKQLTLDLNGKT
-495 VFGSGISATKSAVL
+495 ISGSGISATNGANL
-509 TIRGN
+509 TITGN
-514 GTVDGEVT
+514 GTVDGELT
-522 FASNSTGQLQGGTFG
+522 FDSKSTGKLSGGKFG
-537 KITSV
+537 KVVSNNSD
-542 TKTLQELLP
+542 KTLEDLL
-551 EGYAYRD
+551 EKGYTYRD
-558 RNGDTWRSDITGSY
+558 YEAYKWKQNITESS
-572 IENVV
+572 IDKVEVQ
-577 VLKAPIQQLD
+577 LAPIREVE
-587 ITNSIGKLT
+587 ITNHVGELT
-596 YGYSEDDGQHLLVE
+596 YGYSADTQQYIQAKAILQGSYVDYNLVD
-610 PVLLEEYNK
+610 YRW
-619 NAVGY
+619 Y
-624 EWHKVDKNGA
+624 EIN
-634 ESSDPVSTE
+634 
-643 QKFSIP
+643 
-649 AGLEAGNHTY
+649 EAGEALSEYVYKNPFFIPTGLKAGKHTY
-659 RVHATYYGYIL
+659 RVDAACSFYVL
-670 KEDVTFEVSKA
+670 KADVTFEVEKA
-681 DVKVTKAPTAEKL
+681 ASTVTTAPAAQKL
-694 IYTGQSMA
+694 TYTGEDQHLVTA
-702 LIVNS
+702 
-707 GVAEGGSFVY
+707 GSTSDGELVY
-717 SMEKDGIYTS
+717 SLEKEGTYTPA
-727 DIPTGKAVQDYTV
+727 IPTGKAAQEYTV

-746 DSNHNDSESASVTA
+746 DANHKDSEPASVTA
-760 TISYF
+760 TISYLA
-765 TTDGAAALA
+765 TDAAATLA
-774 DTNKGQN
+774 ETNKGQN

-815 GENTYYLRQ
+815 GKNTYYLRQ
-824 DSSGFITDAKTIQVP
+824 DSSGFITDARTIQVP

-882 HIEYQLTPSTDSAG
+882 HIEYRLTPSTDSEG

-1089 PEQKRSDGV
+1089 PEQKRSDGA
-1098 FALTGLTSDTAYT
+1098 FALTGLTSDTEYT
-1111 FTVTA
+1111 FTVIA

-1121 NLSEASDTFIVKT
+1121 NLSEASDAFVVKT

-1147 NADKIYNGTV
+1147 KADKIYNGTV

-1171 TADQYVVS
+1171 AADQYVVS

-1198 VVTAGENG
+1198 VVTAGKNSA
-1206 DYEGI
+1206 YEGI

-1271 NSAEVKDADTITGS
+1271 NSAEVKAADTITGS
-1285 VIALAGADAE
+1285 GIALAGADAE

-1312 KNLEKADVTFGAALV
+1312 KNLAKADVTLSVALV
-1327 ANGKNQTQTI
+1327 ANGKNQTQAV

-1398 DVKIGEGNLKVSVS
+1398 DVKIGEGTLKVSVS

-1550 GIITFETDRFSDYAI
+1550 GIITFEIDRFSDYAI
-1565 AWKDTAVSTSRSK
+1565 AWKDTAVSTSGSK

-1585 AQQEETAIV
+1585 AQQEATAV
-1594 APEVSQLVQAQ
+1594 AAPEVSQLVQAQ

-1631 ILAKKRKEN
+1631 IIARKRKEN

>member
-114 EQEEV
+114 EQEETE
-119 SEVPAQEETKSA
+119 EVPTEEI
-131 EAEKTTEA
+131 
-139 AAAQE
+139 Q
-144 IASPAEEIRPA
+144 PAEQ
-155 EKQVS
+155 QVS
-160 VQAMEVNG
+160 IQAMEANG
-168 ISVQAED
+168 VAVQAED
-175 GETEEP
+175 GETE
-181 VTSCVTHTFENG
+181 CTHP
-193 ICTVCKYKCIHEN
+193 N
-206 ATDTECLDC
+206 ATETECPDC
-215 KMTMIIKGEKDGA
+215 GITWCIKDDAGTKY
-228 VTRYASLGDAFDNA
+228 TSLKDAFDNA
-242 PDGSTLTL
+242 PDGSMLTL
-250 LKDTS
+250 MTDTY
-255 DGNDYKIID
+255 DRNDYKIID
-264 KNYTMDPAGHT
+264 KKYTIDPAGHT
-275 LECRNIT
+275 LDSWNIY
-282 ISRNSGRN
+282 IYRKKNP
-290 TASLTLTGRGKI
+290 ASLTLTGSGKV
-302 KASINVNSVVNLCL
+302 KVSINLGSNADLNL
-316 PETWNGSIKTVNIL
+316 PKTWNGSIKTVNIL

-351 NKLSISGGTFKEIKN
+351 NKLSISGGTFGEIRN
-366 NNREKN
+366 NLDSK
-372 YNIPVK
+372 IWAPA
-378 NLLETGYVFKQN
+378 LLESGYVFKQG
-390 NQIIEYTGE
+390 NQAIEFSRDLSANE
-399 VPGWG
+399 
-404 SLYNL
+404 SLWNV

-420 DGDVLCDY
+420 NNDNNNDNKCDF
-428 CNQSVI
+428 CNQKFTVC
-434 FPVEVTAADGT
+434 VETTDKDGSTAK
-445 TARYSGLQG
+445 YSGLQG
-454 AFNEAQNDATVKLL
+454 AFNETQDGATVKLL
-468 ADIPAGAQGSAYTVD
+468 ADIPAGAQNAAYIVD
-483 NKRITLDLGDKT
+483 GKQLTLDLNGKT
-495 VFGSGISATKSAVL
+495 ISGSGISATNGANL
-509 TIRGN
+509 TITGN
-514 GTVDGEVT
+514 GTVDGELT
-522 FASNSTGQLQGGTFG
+522 FDSKSTGKLSGGKFG
-537 KITSV
+537 KVVSNNSD
-542 TKTLQELLP
+542 KTLEDLL
-551 EGYAYRD
+551 EKGYTYRD
-558 RNGDTWRSDITGSY
+558 YEAYKWKQNITESS
-572 IENVV
+572 IDKVEVQ
-577 VLKAPIQQLD
+577 LAPIREVE
-587 ITNSIGKLT
+587 ITNHVEELT
-596 YGYSEDDGQHLLVE
+596 YGYSADAQQYIQAKAILQGSYADLVD
-610 PVLLEEYNK
+610 YRW
-619 NAVGY
+619 Y
-624 EWHKVDKNGA
+624 EIN
-634 ESSDPVSTE
+634 
-643 QKFSIP
+643 
-649 AGLEAGNHTY
+649 EAGEALSEYVYENPFFIPTGLKAGKHTY
-659 RVHATYYGYIL
+659 RVDAACSSYVL
-670 KEDVTFEVSKA
+670 KADVTFEVEKA
-681 DVKVTKAPTAEKL
+681 ASTVTTAPAAQKL
-694 IYTGQSMA
+694 TYTGEDQHLVTA
-702 LIVNS
+702 
-707 GVAEGGSFVY
+707 GSTSDGELVY
-717 SMEKDGIYTS
+717 SLEKEGTYTPA
-727 DIPTGKAVQDYTV
+727 IPTGKAAQEYTV

-746 DSNHNDSESASVTA
+746 DANHKDSEPASVTA
-760 TISYF
+760 TISYLA
-765 TTDGAAALA
+765 TDAAATLA
-774 DTNKGQN
+774 ETNKGQN

-1111 FTVTA
+1111 FTVIA

-1285 VIALAGADAE
+1285 GIALAGADAE
-1295 NYQLAETKASV
+1295 NYQLAETKDSV

-1312 KNLEKADVTFGAALV
+1312 KNLAKADVTLGAALV
-1327 ANGKNQTQTI
+1327 ANGKNQTQAV
-1337 EKVMLDGA
+1337 EKVMLDGTE
-1345 ALTAKDYEVTGNQA
+1345 LTAKDYEVTGNQA

-1389 EQMVSTGNG
+1389 EQMVSTGKG

-1441 DEIVLIE
+1441 DEIVLIA

-1496 GEKESEIHEIKAP
+1496 GEKENEIHEIKAP

-1585 AQQEETAIV
+1585 AQQEAAV
-1594 APEVSQLVQAQ
+1594 VAAPEVSQLVQAQ

-1631 ILAKKRKEN
+1631 IIARKRKEN

>member
-1 MKKRV
+1 MKRRV

-15 AFTMLPTQAAA
+15 AFTMLPIQAVA
-26 EELPEYEEVVEEN
+26 EELPEHEEAVEEN
-39 ASEEDPLEKD
+39 VPAEE
-49 VLETESLEAEAPA
+49 
-62 AEVENTERT
+62 
-71 VLTEET
+71 VLTEES
-77 EETVTETEPAEEPT
+77 EEKPT

-100 EENEEPEVKEEVPA
+100 EETEDAEVKEEVPA
-114 EQEEV
+114 EQEVV
-119 SEVPAQEETKSA
+119 SEAPAQEETKPA

-155 EKQVS
+155 EQQVS
-160 VQAMEVNG
+160 VQAMGANG
-168 ISVQAED
+168 IALPAEED
-175 GETEEP
+175 ETEAP
-181 VTSCVTHTFENG
+181 VTQCVTHTFENG
-193 ICTVCKYKCIHEN
+193 ICTACKYKCIHEK
-206 ATDTECLDC
+206 ATDTECPDC

-228 VTRYASLGDAFDNA
+228 VTRYASLGDAFENA
-242 PDGSTLTL
+242 LDGSTLTL
-250 LKDTS
+250 LTDTY
-255 DGNDYKIID
+255 DRNDYKIID
-264 KNYTMDPAGHT
+264 KKYTIDPAGHT
-275 LECRNIT
+275 LDSWNIY
-282 ISRNSGRN
+282 IYREKNP
-290 TASLTLTGRGKI
+290 ASLTLTGSGKV
-302 KASINVNSVVNLCL
+302 KVSINLGSNTDLNL
-316 PETWNGSIKTVNIL
+316 PKTWNGSIKTVNIL

-351 NKLSISGGTFKEIKN
+351 NKLSISGGTFGKIRN
-366 NNREKN
+366 NLDSK
-372 YNIPVK
+372 IWAPA
-378 NLLETGYVFKQN
+378 LLESGSVFKQG
-390 NQIIEYTGE
+390 NQAIEFSRDLSANE
-399 VPGWG
+399 
-404 SLYNL
+404 SLWNV

-420 DGDVLCDY
+420 NNDGKCDY
-428 CNQSVI
+428 CDLEATFNA
-434 FPVEVTAADGT
+434 EVTAVDST

-454 AFNEAQNDATVKLL
+454 AFNEAQDGATVKLL
-468 ADIPAGAQGSAYTVD
+468 ADIPAGAQNAAYTVD
-483 NKRITLDLGDKT
+483 KKQLTLDLNSKT
-495 VFGSGISATKSAVL
+495 IFGNGIFATNGANL
-509 TIRGN
+509 TITGN
-514 GTVDGEVT
+514 GTVDGELT
-522 FASNSTGQLQGGTFG
+522 FASKSTGKLSGGTFK

-542 TKTLQELLP
+542 NKKLQELLQ

-558 RNGDTWRSDITGSY
+558 SNGDTWKSDITGDS

-577 VLKAPIQQLD
+577 VLPAPIRELE
-587 ITNSIGKLT
+587 IEKHVGELT
-596 YGYSEDDGQHLLVE
+596 YGYSTTEQLNIIVTARMQDTYDANHVE
-610 PVLLEEYNK
+610 YK
-619 NAVGY
+619 WY
-624 EWHKVDKNGA
+624 KVDSNGT
-634 ESSDPVSTE
+634 ESSDIVSTNS
-643 QKFSIP
+643 QFLIP
-649 AGLEAGNHTY
+649 EDLEAGEHTY
-659 RVHATYYGYIL
+659 RVYAVYYEY
-670 KEDVTFEVSKA
+670 KAKADVTFEVEKA
-681 DVKVTKAPTAEKL
+681 ASTVTTAPAGQKL
-694 IYTGQSMA
+694 TYTGEDQYLVTA
-702 LIVNS
+702 
-707 GVAEGGSFVY
+707 GSTSDGELVY
-717 SMEKDGIYTS
+717 SLEKEDTYTPA
-727 DIPTGKAVQDYTV
+727 IPTGKAAQEYTV

-746 DSNHNDSESASVTA
+746 DANHKDSEPASVTA
-760 TISYF
+760 TISYLA
-765 TTDGAAALA
+765 TDEVATLA
-774 DTNKGQN
+774 DTNKGEN
-781 GWYTSTVT
+781 DWYTGTVT
-789 IQAPA
+789 ILAPT
-794 GYTISSTLEGT
+794 GYTISSTLDGT
-805 YAADFTTDTN
+805 YEENFTTDIN
-815 GENTYYLRQ
+815 GENTYYLK
-824 DSSGFITDAKTIQVP
+824 DASGYITDAKTIQVP

-896 TLGSNQDSGS
+896 TLGSNQYSGS

-923 KGSIE
+923 KGSIK
-928 ITPYDKAGNA
+928 IIPYDKAGNA

-988 YKMDDGDLETLF
+988 YKIDDGDLETLF

-1005 MTVEKEVSFPAQEG
+1005 MTVEKEVSFPVQEG

-1032 NGVTVKVTIRQDTQA
+1032 NGATEKVTIRQDTQA
-1047 PTKPTLSISKEA
+1047 PTKPTLTVSKEA

-1084 ATNQV
+1084 VTNQV

-1098 FALTGLTSDTAYT
+1098 FALTGLTSDTEYT

-1121 NLSEASDTFIVKT
+1121 HISEISDVFNVKT

-1157 QTPDVEVSM
+1157 QVPDVEVSM

-1179 YEQDGTAVAAPTKA
+1179 YEQDGTAVAVPTKA

-1211 ASGQPTYTIAKKTIT
+1211 ASGQPTYIIAKKTIT

-1245 AQKLTVLLK
+1245 AQKMTVLLK
-1254 GVEDGDKVT
+1254 GVEDDDKVT

-1285 VIALAGADAE
+1285 GIEIAGADAE
-1295 NYQLAETKASV
+1295 NYQLAETKAFV

-1312 KNLEKADVTFGAALV
+1312 KNLEKADVTLGAALV
-1327 ANGKNQTQTI
+1327 ANGKNQTQAI

-1398 DVKIGEGNLKVSVS
+1398 DVKIGEGTVKVSVS

-1417 PEMSLASDKKTLIKM
+1417 PEISLASDKKALIRM

-1441 DEIVLIE
+1441 DEIVLIA

-1496 GEKESEIHEIKAP
+1496 GESETEIHEINAP
-1509 IKISFRLSNDLL
+1509 IKISFRLSSDLL
-1521 NTDRKVKREYM
+1521 NTNSKVKREYM
-1532 VLRNHDG
+1532 VLRNHNG
-1539 EVTSLPGTFAD
+1539 EVTTLAGTFAD

-1565 AWKDTAVSTSRSK
+1565 AWKNTEVADSAPKKQKHSSRSSK
-1578 KKHRSGS
+1578 
-1585 AQQEETAIV
+1585 QEETV
-1594 APEVSQLVQAQ
+1594 ATATEVSQLVQAQ
-1605 SAPTGDT
+1605 SAPTGDA
-1612 APIEWMLL
+1612 APVEWMLL

-1631 ILAKKRKEN
+1631 TLARKRKEY

>member
-114 EQEEV
+114 EQEETE
-119 SEVPAQEETKSA
+119 EVPTEEI
-131 EAEKTTEA
+131 
-139 AAAQE
+139 Q
-144 IASPAEEIRPA
+144 PAEQ
-155 EKQVS
+155 QVS
-160 VQAMEVNG
+160 IQAMEANG
-168 ISVQAED
+168 VAVQAED
-175 GETEEP
+175 GETE
-181 VTSCVTHTFENG
+181 CTHP
-193 ICTVCKYKCIHEN
+193 N
-206 ATDTECLDC
+206 ATETECPDC
-215 KMTMIIKGEKDGA
+215 GITWCIKDDAGTKY
-228 VTRYASLGDAFDNA
+228 TSLKDAFDNA
-242 PDGSTLTL
+242 PDGSMLTL
-250 LKDTS
+250 MTDTY
-255 DGNDYKIID
+255 DRNDYKIID
-264 KNYTMDPAGHT
+264 KKYTIDPAGHT
-275 LECRNIT
+275 LDSWNIY
-282 ISRNSGRN
+282 IYRKKNP
-290 TASLTLTGRGKI
+290 ASLTLTGSGKV
-302 KASINVNSVVNLCL
+302 KVSINLGSNADLNL
-316 PETWNGSIKTVNIL
+316 PKTWNGSIKTVNIL

-351 NKLSISGGTFKEIKN
+351 NKLSISGGTFGEIRN
-366 NNREKN
+366 NLDSK
-372 YNIPVK
+372 IWAPA
-378 NLLETGYVFKQN
+378 LLESGYVFKQG
-390 NQIIEYTGE
+390 NQAIEFSRDLSANE
-399 VPGWG
+399 
-404 SLYNL
+404 SLWNV

-420 DGDVLCDY
+420 NNDNNNDNKCDF
-428 CNQSVI
+428 CNQKFTVC
-434 FPVEVTAADGT
+434 VETTDKDGSTAK
-445 TARYSGLQG
+445 YSGLQG
-454 AFNEAQNDATVKLL
+454 AFNETQDGATVKLL
-468 ADIPAGAQGSAYTVD
+468 ADIPAGAQNAAYIVD
-483 NKRITLDLGDKT
+483 GKQLTLDLNGKT
-495 VFGSGISATKSAVL
+495 ISGSGISVTNGADLKVT
-509 TIRGN
+509 GN
-514 GTVDGEVT
+514 GTIDGELM
-522 FASNSTGQLQGGTFG
+522 FASKSTGKLSGGKFG
-537 KITSV
+537 KVVSNNSD
-542 TKTLQELLP
+542 KTLEDLL
-551 EGYAYRD
+551 EKGYTYRD
-558 RNGDTWRSDITGSY
+558 YETYEWKQNITESS
-572 IENVV
+572 IDKVEVQ
-577 VLKAPIQQLD
+577 LAPIREVE
-587 ITNSIGKLT
+587 ITNHVGELT
-596 YGYSEDDGQHLLVE
+596 YGYSADAQQYIQAKAILQGSYVDYNLVD
-610 PVLLEEYNK
+610 YRW
-619 NAVGY
+619 Y
-624 EWHKVDKNGA
+624 EIN
-634 ESSDPVSTE
+634 
-643 QKFSIP
+643 
-649 AGLEAGNHTY
+649 EAGEALSEYVYKNSFFIPTGLKAGKHTY
-659 RVHATYYGYIL
+659 RVDAACSFYVL
-670 KEDVTFEVSKA
+670 KADVTFEVEKA
-681 DVKVTKAPTAEKL
+681 ASTVTTAPAAQKL
-694 IYTGQSMA
+694 TYTGEDQHLVTA
-702 LIVNS
+702 
-707 GVAEGGSFVY
+707 GSTSDGELVY
-717 SMEKDGIYTS
+717 SLEKEGTYTPA
-727 DIPTGKAVQDYTV
+727 IPTGKAAQEYTV

-746 DSNHNDSESASVTA
+746 DANHKDSEPASVTA
-760 TISYF
+760 TISYLA
-765 TTDGAAALA
+765 TDAAATLA
-774 DTNKGQN
+774 ETNKGQN

-815 GENTYYLRQ
+815 RKNTYYLRQ
-824 DSSGFITDAKTIQVP
+824 DSSGFITDARTIQVP

-882 HIEYQLTPSTDSAG
+882 HIEYRLTPSTDSEG

-1198 VVTAGENG
+1198 VVTAGEIG

-1285 VIALAGADAE
+1285 VIALAGADVE

-1312 KNLEKADVTFGAALV
+1312 KNLAKADVTLGAALV
-1327 ANGKNQTQTI
+1327 ANGKSQTQAV
-1337 EKVMLDGA
+1337 EKVMLDGTE
-1345 ALTAKDYEVTGNQA
+1345 LTAKDYEVTGNQA

-1398 DVKIGEGNLKVSVS
+1398 DVKIGEGTLKVSVS

-1565 AWKDTAVSTSRSK
+1565 AWKDTAVSTSGSK

-1585 AQQEETAIV
+1585 AQQEATAV
-1594 APEVSQLVQAQ
+1594 AAPEVSQLVQAQ

-1631 ILAKKRKEN
+1631 IIARKRKEN

>member
-114 EQEEV
+114 EQEETE
-119 SEVPAQEETKSA
+119 EVPTEEI
-131 EAEKTTEA
+131 
-139 AAAQE
+139 Q
-144 IASPAEEIRPA
+144 PAEQ
-155 EKQVS
+155 QVS
-160 VQAMEVNG
+160 IQAMEANG
-168 ISVQAED
+168 VAVQAED
-175 GETEEP
+175 GETE
-181 VTSCVTHTFENG
+181 CTHP
-193 ICTVCKYKCIHEN
+193 N
-206 ATDTECLDC
+206 ATETECPDC
-215 KMTMIIKGEKDGA
+215 GITWCIKDDAGTKY
-228 VTRYASLGDAFDNA
+228 TSLKDAFDNA
-242 PDGSTLTL
+242 PDGSMLTL
-250 LKDTS
+250 MTDTY
-255 DGNDYKIID
+255 DRNEYKIID

-275 LECRNIT
+275 LDSWNIY
-282 ISRNSGRN
+282 IYRKKNP
-290 TASLTLTGRGKI
+290 ASLTLTGSGKV
-302 KASINVNSVVNLCL
+302 KVSINLGSNADLNL
-316 PETWNGSIKTVNIL
+316 PKTWNGSIKTVNIL
-330 SGSHNST
+330 SGSHNFT

-345 SLVLYV
+345 SLVLCV
-351 NKLSISGGTFKEIKN
+351 NSLSISGGTFKEIRN
-366 NNREKN
+366 NNRDRN

-378 NLLETGYVFKQN
+378 NLLKLGYVFKQN
-390 NQIIEYTGE
+390 NQTIEYTAE

-420 DGDVLCDY
+420 DGDDLCDY

-445 TARYSGLQG
+445 KARYSGLQG

-483 NKRITLDLGDKT
+483 NKWITLDLGDKT
-495 VFGSGISATKSAVL
+495 ISGSGISATKGADL
-509 TIRGN
+509 TITGN
-514 GTVDGEVT
+514 GTVAGEVT
-522 FASNSTGQLQGGTFG
+522 FDSNSTGRLRGGTFG

-558 RNGDTWRSDITGSY
+558 RNGDTWRSDITGSS

-596 YGYSEDDGQHLLVE
+596 YGYSEDEGQYLLVA
-610 PVLLEEYNK
+610 PVLLEEYNE
-619 NAVGY
+619 NEVGY

-634 ESSDPVSTE
+634 ESSDSVSME

-659 RVHATYYGYIL
+659 RVHATYHGYIL

-681 DVKVTKAPTAEKL
+681 ASTVTTAPAAQKL
-694 IYTGQSMA
+694 TYTGEDQHLVTA
-702 LIVNS
+702 
-707 GVAEGGSFVY
+707 GSTSDGELVY
-717 SMEKDGIYTS
+717 SLEKEGTYTPA
-727 DIPTGKAVQDYTV
+727 IPTGKAAQEYTV

-746 DSNHNDSESASVTA
+746 DANHKDSEPASVTA
-760 TISYF
+760 TISYLA
-765 TTDGAAALA
+765 TDAAATLA
-774 DTNKGQN
+774 ETNKGQN

-923 KGSIE
+923 KGSIK
-928 ITPYDKAGNA
+928 IIPYDKAGNA

-945 KVAAEDEKPELK
+945 KVAAEDEKPELE
-957 VTDTFAEG
+957 VTDTFEEG
-965 WYTTAQTVHV
+965 WHTTAQTVHV

-1032 NGVTVKVTIRQDTQA
+1032 NGATVKVTIRQDTQA

-1067 ASATDETSGVQE
+1067 ASATDEASGVQE
-1079 YILKE
+1079 YTLLETSGKIPPQTSE
-1084 ATNQV
+1084 
-1089 PEQKRSDGV
+1089 DGV
-1098 FALTGLTSDTAYT
+1098 FDLTYLNSDTEYV

-1121 NLSEASDTFIVKT
+1121 HISEISDVFNVKT

-1157 QTPDVEVSM
+1157 QVPDVEVSM

-1179 YEQDGTAVAAPTKA
+1179 YEQDGTAVAVPTKA

-1211 ASGQPTYTIAKKTIT
+1211 ASGQPTYIIAKKTIT

-1254 GVEDGDKVT
+1254 GVEDDDKVT
-1263 ATADAYAY
+1263 ATAGAYAY

-1285 VIALAGADAE
+1285 GIALAGADAE

-1312 KNLEKADVTFGAALV
+1312 KNLAKADVTLGAALV
-1327 ANGKNQTQTI
+1327 ANGKSQTQAV
-1337 EKVMLDGA
+1337 EKVMLDGTE
-1345 ALTAKDYEVTGNQA
+1345 LTAKDYEVTGNQA

-1398 DVKIGEGNLKVSVS
+1398 DVKIGEGTLKVSVS

-1462 EATVSAETRAAM
+1462 EAAVSAETRAAM

-1539 EVTSLPGTFAD
+1539 EVISLPGTFAD

-1565 AWKDTAVSTSRSK
+1565 AWKDTVVSTSGSK

-1585 AQQEETAIV
+1585 AQQEATAIA

>member
-114 EQEEV
+114 EQEETE
-119 SEVPAQEETKSA
+119 EVPTEEI
-131 EAEKTTEA
+131 
-139 AAAQE
+139 Q
-144 IASPAEEIRPA
+144 PAEQ
-155 EKQVS
+155 QVS
-160 VQAMEVNG
+160 IQAMEANG
-168 ISVQAED
+168 VAVQAED
-175 GETEEP
+175 GETE
-181 VTSCVTHTFENG
+181 CTHP
-193 ICTVCKYKCIHEN
+193 N
-206 ATDTECLDC
+206 ATETECPDC
-215 KMTMIIKGEKDGA
+215 GITWCIKDDAGTKY
-228 VTRYASLGDAFDNA
+228 TSLKDAFDNA
-242 PDGSTLTL
+242 PDGSMLTL
-250 LKDTS
+250 MTDTY
-255 DGNDYKIID
+255 DRNEYKIID

-275 LECRNIT
+275 LDSWNIY
-282 ISRNSGRN
+282 IYRKKNP
-290 TASLTLTGRGKI
+290 ASLTLTGSGKV
-302 KASINVNSVVNLCL
+302 KVSINLGSNADLNL
-316 PETWNGSIKTVNIL
+316 PKTWNGSIKTVNIL
-330 SGSHNST
+330 SGSHNFT

-345 SLVLYV
+345 SLVLCV
-351 NKLSISGGTFKEIKN
+351 NSLSISGGTFKEIRN
-366 NNREKN
+366 NNRDRN

-378 NLLETGYVFKQN
+378 NLLKLGYVFKQN
-390 NQIIEYTGE
+390 NQTIEYTAE

-420 DGDVLCDY
+420 DGDDLCDY

-445 TARYSGLQG
+445 KARYSGLQG

-483 NKRITLDLGDKT
+483 NKWITLDLGDKT
-495 VFGSGISATKSAVL
+495 ISGSGISATKGADL
-509 TIRGN
+509 TITGN
-514 GTVDGEVT
+514 GTVAGEVT
-522 FASNSTGQLQGGTFG
+522 FDSNSTGRLRGGTFG

-558 RNGDTWRSDITGSY
+558 RNGDTWRSDITGSS

-596 YGYSEDDGQHLLVE
+596 YGYSEDEGQYLLVA
-610 PVLLEEYNK
+610 PVLLEEYNE
-619 NAVGY
+619 NEVGY

-634 ESSDPVSTE
+634 ESSDSVSME

-659 RVHATYYGYIL
+659 RVHATYHGYIL

-681 DVKVTKAPTAEKL
+681 ASTVTTAPAAQKL
-694 IYTGQSMA
+694 TYTGEDQHLVTA
-702 LIVNS
+702 
-707 GVAEGGSFVY
+707 GSTSDGELVY
-717 SMEKDGIYTS
+717 SLEKEGTYTPA
-727 DIPTGKAVQDYTV
+727 IPTGKAAQEYTV

-746 DSNHNDSESASVTA
+746 DANHKDSEPASVTA
-760 TISYF
+760 TISYLA
-765 TTDGAAALA
+765 TDAAATLA
-774 DTNKGQN
+774 ETNKGQN

-923 KGSIE
+923 KGSIK
-928 ITPYDKAGNA
+928 IIPYDKAGNA

-945 KVAAEDEKPELK
+945 KVAAEDEKPELE
-957 VTDTFAEG
+957 VTDTFEEG
-965 WYTTAQTVHV
+965 WHTTAQTVHV

-1032 NGVTVKVTIRQDTQA
+1032 NGATVKVTIRQDTQA

-1067 ASATDETSGVQE
+1067 ASATDEASGVQE
-1079 YILKE
+1079 YTLLETSGKIPPQTSE
-1084 ATNQV
+1084 
-1089 PEQKRSDGV
+1089 DGV
-1098 FALTGLTSDTAYT
+1098 FDLTYLNSDTEYV

-1121 NLSEASDTFIVKT
+1121 HISEISDVFNVKT

-1157 QTPDVEVSM
+1157 QVPDVEVSM

-1179 YEQDGTAVAAPTKA
+1179 YEQDGTAVAVPTKA

-1211 ASGQPTYTIAKKTIT
+1211 ASGQPTYIIAKKTIT

-1254 GVEDGDKVT
+1254 GVEDDDKVT
-1263 ATADAYAY
+1263 ATAGAYAY

-1285 VIALAGADAE
+1285 GIALAGADAE

-1312 KNLEKADVTFGAALV
+1312 KNLAKADVTLGAALV
-1327 ANGKNQTQTI
+1327 ANGKSQTQAV
-1337 EKVMLDGA
+1337 EKVMLDGTE
-1345 ALTAKDYEVTGNQA
+1345 LTAKDYEVTGNQA

-1398 DVKIGEGNLKVSVS
+1398 DVKIGEGTLKVSVS

-1539 EVTSLPGTFAD
+1539 EVISLPGTFAD

-1565 AWKDTAVSTSRSK
+1565 AWKDTVVSTSGSK

-1585 AQQEETAIV
+1585 AQQEATAIA

>member
-114 EQEEV
+114 EQEETE
-119 SEVPAQEETKSA
+119 EVPTEEI
-131 EAEKTTEA
+131 
-139 AAAQE
+139 Q
-144 IASPAEEIRPA
+144 PAEQ
-155 EKQVS
+155 QVS
-160 VQAMEVNG
+160 IQAMEANG
-168 ISVQAED
+168 VAVQAED
-175 GETEEP
+175 GETE
-181 VTSCVTHTFENG
+181 CTHP
-193 ICTVCKYKCIHEN
+193 N
-206 ATDTECLDC
+206 ATETECPDC
-215 KMTMIIKGEKDGA
+215 GITWCIKDDAGTKY
-228 VTRYASLGDAFDNA
+228 TSLKDAFDNA
-242 PDGSTLTL
+242 PDGSMLTL

-282 ISRNSGRN
+282 ISRNSGRD

-330 SGSHNST
+330 SGMHDST

-345 SLVLYV
+345 RLFLYV
-351 NKLSISGGTFKEIKN
+351 NSLSISGGTFKEIRN
-366 NNREKN
+366 NNRDKN

-378 NLLETGYVFKQN
+378 NLLKLGYVFKQN
-390 NQIIEYTGE
+390 NQTIEYTAE

-420 DGDVLCDY
+420 DGDDLCDY

-445 TARYSGLQG
+445 KARYSGLQG

-483 NKRITLDLGDKT
+483 NKWITLDLGDKT
-495 VFGSGISATKSAVL
+495 ISGSGISATKGADL
-509 TIRGN
+509 TITGN
-514 GTVDGEVT
+514 GTVAGEVT
-522 FASNSTGQLQGGTFG
+522 FDSNSTGRLRGGTFG

-558 RNGDTWRSDITGSY
+558 RNGDTWRSDITGSS

-596 YGYSEDDGQHLLVE
+596 YGYSEDEGQYLLVA
-610 PVLLEEYNK
+610 PVLLEEYNE
-619 NAVGY
+619 NEVGY

-634 ESSDPVSTE
+634 ESSDSVSME

-659 RVHATYYGYIL
+659 RVHATYHGYIL

-681 DVKVTKAPTAEKL
+681 DVKVTKAPTVEKL

-717 SMEKDGIYTS
+717 SMEKDGTYTS
-727 DIPTGKAVQDYTV
+727 DIPTGKAAGEYTI
-740 WYKVKG
+740 WYKVQG
-746 DSNHNDSESASVTA
+746 DSNHNDSEPVGVTA

-774 DTNKGQN
+774 DTNKGEHD
-781 GWYTSTVT
+781 WYKGTVT
-789 IQAPA
+789 VLAPE
-794 GYTISSTLEGT
+794 GFTISSVLDGT
-805 YAADFTTDTN
+805 YAESFETNIN

-824 DSSGFITDAKTIQVP
+824 DTSGYITDAKTIQVP

-923 KGSIE
+923 KGSIK
-928 ITPYDKAGNA
+928 IIPYDKAGNA

-945 KVAAEDEKPELK
+945 KVAAEDEKPELE
-957 VTDTFAEG
+957 VTDTFEEG
-965 WYTTAQTVHV
+965 WHTTAQTVHV

-1032 NGVTVKVTIRQDTQA
+1032 NGATVKVTIRQDTQA

-1067 ASATDETSGVQE
+1067 ASATDEASGVQE
-1079 YILKE
+1079 YTLLETSGKIPPQTSE
-1084 ATNQV
+1084 
-1089 PEQKRSDGV
+1089 DGV
-1098 FALTGLTSDTAYT
+1098 FDLTYLNSDTEYV

-1121 NLSEASDTFIVKT
+1121 HISEISDVFNVKT

-1254 GVEDGDKVT
+1254 GVEDDDKVT

-1271 NSAEVKDADTITGS
+1271 NSAEVKAADTITGS
-1285 VIALAGADAE
+1285 GIALAGADAE

-1312 KNLEKADVTFGAALV
+1312 KNLAKADVTLSVALV
-1327 ANGKNQTQTI
+1327 ANGKNQTQAV

-1389 EQMVSTGNG
+1389 EQMVSTGKG
-1398 DVKIGEGNLKVSVS
+1398 DVKIGEGTLKVSVS

-1565 AWKDTAVSTSRSK
+1565 AWKDTVVSTSGSK

-1585 AQQEETAIV
+1585 AQQEAAV
-1594 APEVSQLVQAQ
+1594 VAAPEVSQLVQAQ

-1626 AGIGM
+1626 AGIGI